1 MGNRKRL
8 TAFLL
13 TAVMI
18 LTMPQMQI
26 AAAEVESPADV
37 GLCIHHTQHTEDCG
51 YTEGEKGTPC
61 GHVHTEDCY
70 APIKQCVHEHGESCY
85 PVAKDSASENVA
97 ENVAEGEPHTCTHE
111 CSEESGCITEKL
123 DCPHEHNA
131 DCGYS
136 PATEGTPCTYECEA
150 CSGQEQIN
158 ALPNVED
165 SPRENAEEIAAL
177 QAVAAD
183 PANKP
188 TEGEGTEQSPYQI
201 TNAEELKWFRDTV
214 NSGTT
219 DIHARLLH
227 DIDLKN
233 VSWEP
238 IGTQKKPYNGTFDG
252 NAYTIKNFR
261 LGDHTKPDQ
270 ISEKG
275 LFGWIGS
282 GGTIQDVVVKV
293 ESIGS
298 ATNPN
303 NFNITKCGLIAAYNA
318 GTIRRCSVMVNYTLY
333 VAGEIGIIAYRNN
346 GIIEN
351 CLSAVGTGTGNPKF
365 PGRIPDEASA
375 AGIAYEN
382 SGTIKNCLFDGKLR
396 TDGFIGNSYVPK
408 DYAIAKGGTI
418 KNCYYYHSEPRFGG
432 ATYNGELYKDGDKF
446 TVISKTQKVMGTGE
460 VTWLLNENGKNDIW
474 RQKAIGSADI
484 SLNKSYGR
492 VKQNTDG
499 TYSIV
504 TPHIHRLDN
513 GTQTEFKEVH
523 SLDEITG
530 DTSDTKYYC
539 LSKDVT
545 LSAAWE
551 APNRDIML
559 CLNGKSI
566 TAPNDVSAIT
576 VGTDSTFTLMD
587 CGKGKISG
595 GSYGIE
601 VTGGTFNLHS
611 GEISGNTTGV
621 LLNSGRCTLNGGSI
635 TKNTTGVD
643 YLDGTLTLSGGAKVI
658 ENQGGEE
665 NKTKNI
671 LLHTGKTLSFGKLD
685 ADARFGISVEN
696 LDSSEASIPVTD
708 ATGGKYFNNLF
719 PDDVLTNELY
729 RENGVVWL
737 RTQGH
742 TAHCVCGGTHNT
754 AIVNHTEEN
763 KLNFQPWN
771 PYATNPAKPQMPT
784 SMPEGVDGYYL
795 TRDVTLN
802 STWSPSNVVLCLNGH
817 KMTFSGN
824 GFVEISGNGKLT
836 LTDCGTTGK
845 LCREGS
851 EVYKKGGISLST
863 GSTFDMYGGTITG
876 FQHGVSTDQV
886 GGTIHLYGGTITGNE
901 TVHGAGVFC
910 WGSSS
915 NPSTFIMYGGKITNN
930 HATYS
935 GSDTK
940 VKPSGGGV
948 FLREYSKFEMYGGEI
963 TGNTA
968 TYGGGVYCGA
978 IISPNTAEM
987 ILHGG
992 KITDNTAT
1000 YGGGVYFKDKAF
1012 QVTGKGKVTITDNT
1026 GNGGKNVVLFDGKI
1040 IQVTGKLHEDTR
1052 IGVRSFHNPTDGNPI
1067 TIAKATDGGWIQK
1080 GNFTSDIPDYGI
1092 ALLDDGKTVQL
1103 QTHQHSWEYIVSQ
1116 DGTTITEHCT
1126 AENCGLPEDNGGS
1139 VTIKAPADNLIY
1151 DGQGKAAVLENTLI
1165 SGVSV
1170 SEIAYTKDGTA
1181 ITGTPTDAGTYTAA
1195 VTVGGET
1202 AKVQYTIAQSGT
1214 EFSGGVTVTRWNKVY
1229 NYGDTIYVT
1238 VTPQAT
1244 GNAPIRKVRAL
1255 STPQAGQMAI
1265 YEGDRQLT
1273 EAQTVTSG
1281 KELIFT
1287 IDTAKAN
1294 LERGKH
1300 TLTAKFVES
1309 QNMATQTGT
1318 VDVTITWAW
1327 ITNAN
1332 VVVEGKSF
1340 TYTGSPVTPAVSVT
1354 LKNGTQLMKDRD
1366 YTLAYT
1372 NHTNAG
1378 TATVTVTGIGNY
1390 IGTAKKT
1397 FVISK
1402 AKAPEISWPT
1412 ASAITCGEK
1421 VSDSLLSGGSTQ
1433 YGTFTWSD
1441 DVKDTIPTVGT
1452 SSYKVVFTPSADTKN
1467 NYETITTTE
1476 KGISLTVNAKS
1487 LTGANV
1493 TVSGSYTYTG
1503 QAQIP
1508 AADAVTVQLDG
1519 KTIPNDRYTISASD
1533 NTNAGQATVTVTGK
1547 DDYIG
1552 TASGTFTIGK
1562 ATPNPTTPTELNA
1575 VYGSTL
1581 KDVPLPKGWAWDTPD
1596 SSVGNV
1602 GEKTF
1607 AATYTEDNSGNYNTV
1622 QKNLTVKVAKKTV
1635 TVTALDKNAYI
1646 GSDVLDLSN
1655 PEADKDYKVEG
1666 LVGTDRLNGDVTL
1679 TYAQTPDMNKAGK
1692 IAINITGT
1700 LSNDNYDIIYAN
1712 GTLTVSNRH
1721 SGGGG
1726 GGGGSSKPAEKPTE
1740 KPAEKPAISP
1750 TVEDKNDTVKIAETT
1765 AEANTAAANAAKADD
1780 KVTLVTE
1787 GTNVSGKDFANPAVL
1802 KIPADTK
1809 DVKNVKNLTLAKL
1822 NEETGKL
1829 EIVGGSYDA
1838 KANAVV
1844 GYVAE
1849 EGSYFVVE
1857 KEGLTTISMQIGNK
1871 HVALNNENKILDAAP
1886 LISQNRTMVPL
1897 RFIAE
1902 AFGADVS
1909 WAQDT
1914 KTVTIVIDGKVLTM
1928 RINQELEDFGAAPII
1943 SNGRTMVP
1951 IRYISEEL
1959 GANVIWVPSTKTV
1972 AIAR

>member
-85 PVAKDSASENVA
+85 PVAEDSATENT
-97 ENVAEGEPHTCTHE
+97 AEGEPHTCTHE
-111 CSEESGCITEKL
+111 CSKESGCITEKL
-123 DCPHEHNA
+123 DCRHEHNA

-136 PATEGTPCTYECEA
+136 PATEGTPCTYECEI

-177 QAVAAD
+177 QAVAAETT
-183 PANKP
+183 NEKP
-188 TEGEGTEQSPYQI
+188 KGEGTKESPYQI
-201 TNAEELKWFRDTV
+201 TNAEELAWFRDTV

-227 DIDLKN
+227 DIDLNN
-233 VSWEP
+233 VSWVP
-238 IGTQKKPYNGTFDG
+238 IGTKEHPYTGTFDG
-252 NAYTIKNFR
+252 NAYTIRNFR
-261 LGDHTKPDQ
+261 LGNYSDSDP

-275 LFGWIGS
+275 LFGWIGL

-293 ESIGS
+293 DYMGS
-298 ATNPN
+298 TYKPDNVN
-303 NFNITKCGLIAAYNA
+303 VIKCGLIAAYNA
-318 GTIRRCSVMVNYTLY
+318 GTIQRCSAIVYYTFH
-333 VAGEIGIIAYRNN
+333 VKGEFGAIAYRNS
-346 GIIEN
+346 GTIED
-351 CLSAVGTGTGNPKF
+351 CLSAVGKLQSDIL
-365 PGRIPDEASA
+365 IPENASA

-382 SGTIKNCLFDGKLR
+382 SGTIKNCLFDGELR
-396 TDGFIGNSYVPK
+396 TDGVTGTSYVPK
-408 DYAIAKGGTI
+408 DYAIAKNSSGGKIT
-418 KNCYYYHSEPRFGG
+418 NCYYYHSKPRVGD
-432 ATYNGELYKDGDKF
+432 AIYYEGELYQDGDNH
-446 TVISKTQKVMGTGE
+446 TVISKTQKEMGTGE
-460 VTWLLNENGKNDIW
+460 VTWLLNENGKYDIW
-474 RQKAIGSADI
+474 RQRKIGSADI
-484 SLNKSYGR
+484 SLDKSYGR
-492 VKQNTDG
+492 VKKNDDG
-499 TYSIV
+499 SYAIV

-530 DTSDTKYYC
+530 DKSDTKYYC
-539 LSKDVT
+539 LSKDVA
-545 LSAAWE
+545 LSEAWT
-551 APNRDIML
+551 APNRDISL
-559 CLNGKSI
+559 CLNGKNI
-566 TAPNDVSAIT
+566 TVFNSASAIT
-576 VGTDSTFTLMD
+576 VGTGSTFTLMD

-595 GSYGIE
+595 GSSGIA

-611 GEISGNTTGV
+611 GVISDNTTGV
-621 LLNSGRCTLNGGSI
+621 LLNGGRCTLNGGSI
-635 TKNTTGVD
+635 TKNTIGVD
-643 YLDGTLTLSGGAKVI
+643 YLNGKLTLSGGAKVI
-658 ENQGGEE
+658 EN
-665 NKTKNI
+665 KTKNI
-671 LLHTGKTLSFGKLD
+671 LLHTEKTLSFGRLN

-696 LDSSEASIPVTD
+696 SDSPEAPIPVTD

-719 PDDVLTNELY
+719 PDDALANELY
-729 RENGVVWL
+729 QENGVVWL

-742 TAHCVCGGTHNT
+742 KAHCVCGGTHT
-754 AIVNHTEEN
+754 AIGNHTEEN

-771 PYATNPAKPQMPT
+771 PYKENPANPQMPT
-784 SMPEGVDGYYL
+784 SMPADVDGYYL
-795 TRDVTLN
+795 TKDVTLN
-802 STWSPSNVVLCLNGH
+802 SIWKPSDVVLCLNGH

-824 GFVEISGNGKLT
+824 GYVEISENGKLT

-845 LCREGS
+845 LCREGN
-851 EVYKKGGISLST
+851 EVYKKLGINPLA

-876 FQHGVSTDQV
+876 FRSGVSFS
-886 GGTIHLYGGTITGNE
+886 GGGVTFRLYGGTITENQ
-901 TVHGAGVFC
+901 TYCGAGVFC
-910 WGSSS
+910 FGSSS
-915 NPSTFIMYGGKITNN
+915 KFIMYGGKITNN
-930 HATYS
+930 RATDS
-935 GSDTK
+935 GSETNGDQF
-940 VKPSGGGV
+940 GGGV
-948 FLREYSKFEMYGGEI
+948 FLRESTKFEMYGGEI
-963 TGNTA
+963 TGNSA
-968 TYGGGVYCGA
+968 RYGGGVHCVGRKSVY
-978 IISPNTAEM
+978 TAEM

-992 KITDNTAT
+992 KITGNTAP
-1000 YGGGVYFKDKAF
+1000 YGGGVYFGGQAF

-1026 GNGGKNVVLFDGKI
+1026 GNGGKNVVLFDGKT
-1040 IQVTGKLHEDTR
+1040 IQVMEKLHEGTR

-1080 GNFTSDIPDYGI
+1080 GNFISDIPDYGI

-1103 QTHQHSWEYIVSQ
+1103 QTHRHSWQYIVSQ

-1126 AENCGLPEDNGGS
+1126 AENCGLPEGNGGS
-1139 VTIKAPADNLIY
+1139 VIIKAPADNLIY
-1151 DGQGKAAVLENTLI
+1151 DGKGKAAVLENTLI

-1195 VTVGGET
+1195 VTVGGEK

-1214 EFSGGVTVTRWNKVY
+1214 EFSGGVKVSSY
-1229 NYGDTIYVT
+1229 VYGDPIYVT
-1238 VTPQAT
+1238 VTPKAT
-1244 GNAPIRKVRAL
+1244 GKAPIRKVRAL

-1273 EAQTVTSG
+1273 EAKDVTSG
-1281 KELIFT
+1281 KELTFT

-1294 LERGKH
+1294 LENGWH
-1300 TLTAKFVES
+1300 TLIAKFVGS
-1309 QNMATQTGT
+1309 QNMAEQAETKKVFIRQAGIGRA
-1318 VDVTITWAW
+1318 DVA
-1327 ITNAN
+1327 
-1332 VVVEGKSF
+1332 VEGKSF
-1340 TYTGSPVTPAVSVT
+1340 TYIGSPITPAVSVT
-1354 LKNGTQLMKDRD
+1354 LKNGTQLIEGTD
-1366 YTLAYT
+1366 YMLAYT

-1378 TATVTVTGIGNY
+1378 KATVTVTGIGNY
-1390 IGTAKKT
+1390 TGTSTRT

-1402 AKAPEISWPT
+1402 AAAPEISWPT

-1421 VSDSLLSGGSTQ
+1421 VSDSSLNGGSTQ
-1433 YGTFTWSD
+1433 YGTFAWSD
-1441 DVKDTIPTVGT
+1441 DVKDTTPPVGT
-1452 SSYKVVFTPSADTKN
+1452 SSYKVVFTPSADTEK
-1467 NYETITTTE
+1467 NYETISVKE
-1476 KGISLTVNAKS
+1476 KEISLTVNAKS
-1487 LTGANV
+1487 LTGAQV
-1493 TVSGSYTYTG
+1493 AVSGSYTYTG

-1519 KTIPNDRYTISASD
+1519 KIIPNDQYTIAVSD

-1547 DDYIG
+1547 GDYIG
-1552 TASGTFTIGK
+1552 TASGTFIIGK
-1562 ATPNPTTPTELNA
+1562 ATPNPTTPTKLNA

-1581 KDVPLPKGWAWDTPD
+1581 KDVPLPSGWAWDAPD
-1596 SSVGNV
+1596 TSVGNV

-1622 QKNLTVKVAKKTV
+1622 QKDLAVKVAKKAVTV
-1635 TVTALDKNAYI
+1635 TVLDKNAYI
-1646 GSDVLDLSN
+1646 GSDVPDLSN
-1655 PEADKDYKVEG
+1655 PEAGKDYKVEG
-1666 LVGTDRLNGDVTL
+1666 LVGTDSLNGTVTL
-1679 TYAQTPDMNKAGK
+1679 TYAQTPDMSKAGK
-1692 IAINITGT
+1692 TTINITGT
-1700 LSNDNYDIIYAN
+1700 LSNGNYDIIYAN

-1740 KPAEKPAISP
+1740 KPAEKPAVSP
-1750 TVEDKNDTVKIAETT
+1750 TVDGKNDTVKIAETT
-1765 AEANTAAANAAKADD
+1765 AEANAAAANAAKADD

-1787 GTNVSGKDFANPAVL
+1787 GTNVSGKDFTNPAVL

-1809 DVKNVKNLTLAKL
+1809 DVKNVNQLTLARL
-1822 NEETGKL
+1822 NAETGKL

-1928 RINQELEDFGAAPII
+1928 RINQDLEGFGAAPII

-1951 IRYISEEL
+1951 ISYISKEL

>member
-51 YTEGEKGTPC
+51 YTEGEKETPC

-85 PVAKDSASENVA
+85 PVAEDSATENT
-97 ENVAEGEPHTCTHE
+97 AEGEPHTCTHE
-111 CSEESGCITEKL
+111 CSKESGCITEKL
-123 DCPHEHNA
+123 DCRHEHNA

-136 PATEGTPCTYECEA
+136 PATEGTPCTYECEI

-177 QAVAAD
+177 QAVAAETT
-183 PANKP
+183 NEKP
-188 TEGEGTEQSPYQI
+188 KGEGTKESPYQI
-201 TNAEELKWFRDTV
+201 TNAEELAWFRDTV

-227 DIDLKN
+227 DIDLNN
-233 VSWEP
+233 VSWVP
-238 IGTQKKPYNGTFDG
+238 IGTKEHPYTGTFDG
-252 NAYTIKNFR
+252 NAYTIRNFR
-261 LGDHTKPDQ
+261 LGNYSDSDP

-275 LFGWIGS
+275 LFGWIGL

-293 ESIGS
+293 DYMGS
-298 ATNPN
+298 TYKPDNVN
-303 NFNITKCGLIAAYNA
+303 VIKCGLIAAYNA
-318 GTIRRCSVMVNYTLY
+318 GTIQRCSAIVYYTFH
-333 VAGEIGIIAYRNN
+333 VKGEFGAIAYRNS
-346 GIIEN
+346 GTIED
-351 CLSAVGTGTGNPKF
+351 CLSAVGKLQSDIL
-365 PGRIPDEASA
+365 IPENASA

-396 TDGFIGNSYVPK
+396 TDGVTGNSYTAK
-408 DYAIAKGGTI
+408 DYAIAQNSSGGKIT
-418 KNCYYYHSEPRFGG
+418 NCYYYHSKPRVGD
-432 ATYNGELYKDGDKF
+432 ATYTGELYKDGDNS

-492 VKQNTDG
+492 VKKNDDDS
-499 TYSIV
+499 YAIV

-513 GTQTEFKEVH
+513 GTQTEFKEVN
-523 SLDEITG
+523 SLGEITG

-539 LSKDVT
+539 LSKDVA
-545 LSAAWE
+545 LSEAWT
-551 APNRDIML
+551 APNRDISL

-566 TAPNDVSAIT
+566 TAPNDASAIT
-576 VGTDSTFTLMD
+576 VGNGSTFTLMD
-587 CGKGKISG
+587 CKQGKISG
-595 GSYGIE
+595 GFSGIE

-611 GEISGNTTGV
+611 GVISGNNIGV
-621 LLNSGRCTLNGGSI
+621 LLDSGTCTLKGGSI

-643 YLDGTLTLSGGAKVI
+643 YRDGTLTLSGGAKVI
-658 ENQGGEE
+658 ENQ
-665 NKTKNI
+665 TKNI
-671 LLHTGKTLSFGKLD
+671 LLHTGKTLSFGKLN
-685 ADARFGISVEN
+685 ADARFGISVGN
-696 LDSSEASIPVTD
+696 SDSSEAPIPVTD
-708 ATGGKYFNNLF
+708 ENGGKYFNNLF

-771 PYATNPAKPQMPT
+771 PYKENPAKPQMPT
-784 SMPEGVDGYYL
+784 SMPAGVDGYYL
-795 TRDVTLN
+795 TQDVTLN

-817 KMTFSGN
+817 KMTFSGK
-824 GFVEISGNGKLT
+824 GFVEIPGNGKLT

-935 GSDTK
+935 GSDIN

-992 KITDNTAT
+992 KITGNTAT

-1092 ALLDDGKTVQL
+1092 ALSEDGKIVQL

-1126 AENCGLPEDNGGS
+1126 AENCGLPEGNGGS

-1195 VTVGGET
+1195 VTVEGKK

-1214 EFSGGVTVTRWNKVY
+1214 EFSGGVKVSAY
-1229 NYGDTIYVT
+1229 VYGDPIYVT
-1238 VTPQAT
+1238 VTPKAT
-1244 GNAPIRKVRAL
+1244 GKAPVKKARTL
-1255 STPQAGQMAI
+1255 NTPQAGQMAI
-1265 YEGDRQLT
+1265 YEEDRQLT
-1273 EAQTVTSG
+1273 DAQTVTSG
-1281 KELIFT
+1281 KELTFT

-1294 LERGKH
+1294 LGKGRH
-1300 TLTAKFVES
+1300 TLTAKFVGS
-1309 QNMATQTGT
+1309 QNMAAQAETKQVFIRQAGIGRA
-1318 VDVTITWAW
+1318 DVA
-1327 ITNAN
+1327 
-1332 VVVEGKSF
+1332 VEGKSF
-1340 TYTGSPVTPAVSVT
+1340 TYIGSPITPAVSVT
-1354 LKNGTQLMKDRD
+1354 LKNTQLVEGRD
-1366 YTLAYT
+1366 YTLAYEH
-1372 NHTNAG
+1372 HTNVG

-1397 FVISK
+1397 FAISK
-1402 AKAPEISWPT
+1402 AAAPEISWPT

-1421 VSDSLLSGGSTQ
+1421 VSDSRLSGGSTQ

-1441 DVKDTIPTVGT
+1441 DVKNTTPTVGT
-1452 SSYKVVFTPSADTKN
+1452 YSYKVVFTPSEDTEN

-1533 NTNAGQATVTVTGK
+1533 NTNAGQAIVTVTGIG
-1547 DDYIG
+1547 DYTG
-1552 TASGTFTIGK
+1552 TASGTFTIGM
-1562 ATPNPTTPTELNA
+1562 ATPNPETPNELYA

-1622 QKNLTVKVAKKTV
+1622 QKNLTVKVAKKAVTV
-1635 TVTALDKNAYI
+1635 TVLDKNAYI
-1646 GSDVLDLSN
+1646 GSDVPDLSN
-1655 PEADKDYKVEG
+1655 PEAGKDYKVEG
-1666 LVGTDRLNGDVTL
+1666 LVGTDSLNGTVTL
-1679 TYAQTPDMNKAGK
+1679 TYAQTPDMSKAGK
-1692 IAINITGT
+1692 TTINITGT
-1700 LSNDNYDIIYAN
+1700 LSNGNYDIIYAN

-1726 GGGGSSKPAEKPTE
+1726 SSKPAEKPTE
-1740 KPAEKPAISP
+1740 KPAEKPAVSP
-1750 TVEDKNDTVKIAETT
+1750 TVDGKNDTVKIAETT
-1765 AEANTAAANAAKADD
+1765 AEANAAAANAAKADD

-1787 GTNVSGKDFANPAVL
+1787 GTNVSGKDFTNPAVL

-1809 DVKNVKNLTLAKL
+1809 DVKNVNQLTLARL
-1822 NEETGKL
+1822 NAETGKL

-1928 RINQELEDFGAAPII
+1928 RINQDLEGFGAAPII

-1951 IRYISEEL
+1951 ISYISKEL

>member
-51 YTEGEKGTPC
+51 YTEGEKETPC

-303 NFNITKCGLIAAYNA
+303 NFNITKCGLIAAYNK

-333 VAGEIGIIAYRNN
+333 VAGEIGVIAYQNS

-513 GTQTEFKEVH
+513 GTQTEFKEVN
-523 SLDEITG
+523 SLDEITK

-539 LSKDVT
+539 LSKDVA
-545 LSAAWE
+545 LSEAWT
-551 APNRDIML
+551 APNRDISL

-566 TAPNDVSAIT
+566 TAQSGASAIT
-576 VGTDSTFTLMD
+576 VGNGSTFTLMD
-587 CGKGKISG
+587 CKQGKISG
-595 GSYGIE
+595 GSFGIA

-611 GEISGNTTGV
+611 GVISDNTTGV
-621 LLNSGRCTLNGGSI
+621 LLNGGRCTLNGGSI
-635 TKNTTGVD
+635 TQNTIGVD
-643 YLDGTLTLSGGAKVI
+643 YLNGKLTLSGGAKVI
-658 ENQGGEE
+658 E

-671 LLHTGKTLSFGKLD
+671 LLHTGKTLSFGKLND
-685 ADARFGISVEN
+685 AARFGISVGN
-696 LDSSEASIPVTD
+696 SDSSEAPIPVTD
-708 ATGGKYFNNLF
+708 ENGGKYFNNLF

-771 PYATNPAKPQMPT
+771 PYKENPAKPQMPT
-784 SMPEGVDGYYL
+784 SMPAGVDGYYL
-795 TRDVTLN
+795 TQDVTLN

-817 KMTFSGN
+817 KMTFSGK
-824 GFVEISGNGKLT
+824 GFVEIPGNGKLT

-935 GSDTK
+935 GSDIN

-963 TGNTA
+963 TG
-968 TYGGGVYCGA
+968 
-978 IISPNTAEM
+978 
-987 ILHGG
+987 
-992 KITDNTAT
+992 NTAT

-1126 AENCGLPEDNGGS
+1126 AENCGLPEGNGGS

-1165 SGVSV
+1165 SGVDV
-1170 SEIAYTKDGTA
+1170 SDITYTKDGTV

-1195 VTVGGET
+1195 VTVDGKKAT
-1202 AKVQYTIAQSGT
+1202 VQYTIAQSGT
-1214 EFSGGVTVTRWNKVY
+1214 EFSGGVKVSAY
-1229 NYGDTIYVT
+1229 VYGDPIYVT

-1244 GNAPIRKVRAL
+1244 GKAPVKKARTL
-1255 STPQAGQMAI
+1255 NTPQVGQMAI

-1273 EAQTVTSG
+1273 DAQTVTSG
-1281 KELIFT
+1281 KELTFT

-1294 LERGKH
+1294 LEKGRH
-1300 TLTAKFVES
+1300 TLTAKFVGS
-1309 QNMATQTGT
+1309 QNMAAQAET
-1318 VDVTITWAW
+1318 VQVYIRQAAIARADVAV
-1327 ITNAN
+1327 AG
-1332 VVVEGKSF
+1332 ESF
-1340 TYTGSPVTPAVSVT
+1340 TYTGSPITPAVSVT
-1354 LKNGTQLMKDRD
+1354 LKNTQLVEGRD

-1452 SSYKVVFTPSADTKN
+1452 SSYKVVFTPSAYTKN

-1533 NTNAGQATVTVTGK
+1533 NTNAGQAIVTVTGIG
-1547 DDYIG
+1547 DYTG
-1552 TASGTFTIGK
+1552 TASGTFTIGM
-1562 ATPNPTTPTELNA
+1562 ATPNPETPNELYA

-1622 QKNLTVKVAKKTV
+1622 QKNLTVKVAKKAVTV
-1635 TVTALDKNAYI
+1635 TVLDKNAYI
-1646 GSDVLDLSN
+1646 GSDVPDLSN
-1655 PEADKDYKVEG
+1655 PEAGKDYKVEG
-1666 LVGTDRLNGDVTL
+1666 LVGTDSLNGTVTL
-1679 TYAQTPDMNKAGK
+1679 TYAQTPDMSKAGK
-1692 IAINITGT
+1692 TTINITGT
-1700 LSNDNYDIIYAN
+1700 LSNGNYDIIYAN

-1740 KPAEKPAISP
+1740 KPAEKPAVSP
-1750 TVEDKNDTVKIAETT
+1750 TVDGKNDTVKIAETT
-1765 AEANTAAANAAKADD
+1765 AEANAAAANAAKADD

-1787 GTNVSGKDFANPAVL
+1787 GTNVSGKDFTNPAVL

-1809 DVKNVKNLTLAKL
+1809 DVKNVNQLTLARL
-1822 NEETGKL
+1822 NAETGKL

-1928 RINQELEDFGAAPII
+1928 RINQDLEGFGAAPII
-1943 SNGRTMVP
+1943 SSGRTMVP
-1951 IRYISEEL
+1951 ISYISKEL

>member
-1 MGNRKRL
+1 MGNRNRL
-8 TAFLL
+8 TTFLL

-51 YTEGEKGTPC
+51 YTEGEKETPC
-61 GHVHTEDCY
+61 VHAHTEDCY
-70 APIKQCVHEHGESCY
+70 APMKQCVHEHGESCY
-85 PVAKDSASENVA
+85 PVAEDGASENVA
-97 ENVAEGEPHTCTHE
+97 ENTAEREPHTCTHE

-123 DCPHEHNA
+123 DCRHEHNA

-136 PATEGTPCTYECEA
+136 PAAEGTPCTYECEA
-150 CSGQEQIN
+150 CSVQEQIN

-188 TEGEGTEQSPYQI
+188 TEGDGTEQSPYQI
-201 TNAEELKWFRDTV
+201 TNAEELAWFRDTV
-214 NSGTT
+214 NSGTA

-238 IGTQKKPYNGTFDG
+238 IGTQEHPYNGTFDG
-252 NAYTIKNFR
+252 NAYTIKNFW
-261 LGDHTKPDQ
+261 LGDHTKPDL

-275 LFGWIGS
+275 LFGRIGT
-282 GGTIQDVVVKV
+282 GGTIQDLVVKV
-293 ESIGS
+293 ENIGS

-303 NFNITKCGLIAAYNA
+303 NFNITKCGLIAAYNE

-333 VAGEIGIIAYRNN
+333 VAGEIGVIAYQNS
-346 GIIEN
+346 GTIEN

-365 PGRIPDEASA
+365 QGRIPDEASA

-382 SGTIKNCLFDGKLR
+382 SGTIKNCLFSGELR

-408 DYAIAKGGTI
+408 DYAIAQNSSGGKIT
-418 KNCYYYHSEPRFGG
+418 NCYYYHSEPRFGG
-432 ATYNGELYKDGDKF
+432 VTYNGELYKDGDKF

-460 VTWLLNENGKNDIW
+460 VTWLLNEDGQNDIW
-474 RQKAIGSADI
+474 RQSTFP
-484 SLNKSYGR
+484 SLDKSYGR
-492 VKQNTDG
+492 VKKNNDG

-513 GTQTEFKEVH
+513 GTQTEFKEVN
-523 SLDEITG
+523 SLDEITE
-530 DTSDTKYYC
+530 DTSNTKYYC
-539 LSKDVT
+539 LSENVT

-576 VGTDSTFTLMD
+576 IGTDSTFTLMD
-587 CGKGKISG
+587 CKNGKISG
-595 GSYGIE
+595 GSSGVA
-601 VTGGTFNLHS
+601 VTGGMFNLHS
-611 GEISGNTTGV
+611 GVISGNTTGV
-621 LLNSGRCTLNGGSI
+621 LLNSGTCTLKGGSI

-643 YLDGTLTLSGGAKVI
+643 YLDGKLTLSGGAKVI

-671 LLHTGKTLSFGKLD
+671 LLHTGKTLSFGKLN

-696 LDSSEASIPVTD
+696 SDSPEAPIPVTD
-708 ATGGKYFNNLF
+708 ANGGKYFNNLF
-719 PDDVLTNELY
+719 PDDALANELY
-729 RENGVVWL
+729 RENNVVLL
-737 RTQGH
+737 RAQGH
-742 TAHCVCGGTHNT
+742 TAHCVCGGTHT
-754 AIVNHTEEN
+754 AIGNHTEDN

-771 PYATNPAKPQMPT
+771 PYAANPAKPQMPT
-784 SMPEGVDGYYL
+784 SMPDGVGGYYL
-795 TRDVTLN
+795 TQDVKLN
-802 STWSPSNVVLCLNGH
+802 SIWEPSDVVLCLNGH
-817 KMTFSGN
+817 KMTFSGY
-824 GFVEISGNGKLT
+824 GAVKISGNGKLT

-845 LCREGS
+845 LCREGN

-876 FQHGVSTDQV
+876 FQNGVSTDQV

-935 GSDTK
+935 GSDIN

-992 KITDNTAT
+992 KITGNTAT

-1026 GNGGKNVVLFDGKI
+1026 GNGGKNVALFDGKT
-1040 IQVTGKLHEDTR
+1040 IQVMEKLHDDTR
-1052 IGVRSFHNPTDGNPI
+1052 IGVTPFRVPADGNPT
-1067 TIAKATDGGWIQK
+1067 TIAKATDGGWIKK

-1092 ALLDDGKTVQL
+1092 ALSDDGKIVQL
-1103 QTHQHSWEYIVSQ
+1103 QTHRHIWEYIV
-1116 DGTTITEHCT
+1116 DGATITEHCT
-1126 AENCGLPEDNGGS
+1126 AENCGLPEGNGGS

-1151 DGQGKAAVLENTLI
+1151 DGKEKAAVLDNTLI
-1165 SGVSV
+1165 SKVPVSD
-1170 SEIAYTKDGTA
+1170 ITYTKDGTV

-1195 VTVGGET
+1195 VTVGGKT

-1214 EFSGGVTVTRWNKVY
+1214 EFSGGVKASAYV
-1229 NYGDTIYVT
+1229 YGDPIYVT
-1238 VTPQAT
+1238 VTPKAT
-1244 GNAPIRKVRAL
+1244 GKAPVKKVRTFN
-1255 STPQAGQMAI
+1255 TPQAGQMAI

-1273 EAQTVTSG
+1273 EAKDVTSG
-1281 KELIFT
+1281 KELTFT

-1294 LERGKH
+1294 LGNGWH
-1300 TLTAKFVES
+1300 TLTAKFVGS
-1309 QNMATQTGT
+1309 QNMAAQAEK
-1318 VDVTITWAW
+1318 VRVYIRQAAIARAD
-1327 ITNAN
+1327 
-1332 VVVEGKSF
+1332 VVVAGESF
-1340 TYTGSPVTPAVSVT
+1340 IYTGSPITPAVSVT

-1402 AKAPEISWPT
+1402 AAAPEISWPT

-1421 VSDSLLSGGSTQ
+1421 VSDSRLSGGSTQ
-1433 YGTFTWSD
+1433 YGTFAWSD
-1441 DVKDTIPTVGT
+1441 AVKDTIPTVGT
-1452 SSYKVVFTPSADTKN
+1452 YSYKVVFTPSADTEK
-1467 NYETITTTE
+1467 NYETISATE
-1476 KGISLTVNAKS
+1476 QEISLTVNAKS

-1519 KTIPNDRYTISASD
+1519 KTIPNDWYTISASD

-1547 DDYIG
+1547 DNYIG

-1622 QKNLTVKVAKKTV
+1622 QKNLTVKVAKKAV
-1635 TVTALDKNAYI
+1635 TVTALDKSAYI
-1646 GSDVLDLSN
+1646 GSDVPALSN
-1655 PEADKDYKVEG
+1655 PEAGKDYKIEG
-1666 LVGTDRLNGDVTL
+1666 LVGTDTLNGTVTL
-1679 TYAQTPDMNKAGK
+1679 TYAQTPDMSKVGK
-1692 IAINITGT
+1692 TTINITGT

-1726 GGGGSSKPAEKPTE
+1726 GGGSKPTKKPTE
-1740 KPAEKPAISP
+1740 KPAEKPAVSP

-1765 AEANTAAANAAKADD
+1765 AEANAAAANAAKADD

-1809 DVKNVKNLTLAKL
+1809 DVKNVNQLTLARL
-1822 NEETGKL
+1822 NAETGKL

-1928 RINQELEDFGAAPII
+1928 RINQDLEGFGAAPII
-1943 SNGRTMVP
+1943 SSGRTMVP
-1951 IRYISEEL
+1951 ISYISKEL

>member
-1026 GNGGKNVVLFDGKI
+1026 
-1040 IQVTGKLHEDTR
+1040 
-1052 IGVRSFHNPTDGNPI
+1052 
-1067 TIAKATDGGWIQK
+1067 
-1080 GNFTSDIPDYGI
+1080 
-1092 ALLDDGKTVQL
+1092 
-1103 QTHQHSWEYIVSQ
+1103 
-1116 DGTTITEHCT
+1116 
-1126 AENCGLPEDNGGS
+1126 
-1139 VTIKAPADNLIY
+1139 
-1151 DGQGKAAVLENTLI
+1151 
-1165 SGVSV
+1165 
-1170 SEIAYTKDGTA
+1170 
-1181 ITGTPTDAGTYTAA
+1181 
-1195 VTVGGET
+1195 
-1202 AKVQYTIAQSGT
+1202 
-1214 EFSGGVTVTRWNKVY
+1214 
-1229 NYGDTIYVT
+1229 
-1238 VTPQAT
+1238 
-1244 GNAPIRKVRAL
+1244 
-1255 STPQAGQMAI
+1255 
-1265 YEGDRQLT
+1265 
-1273 EAQTVTSG
+1273 
-1281 KELIFT
+1281 
-1287 IDTAKAN
+1287 
-1294 LERGKH
+1294 
-1300 TLTAKFVES
+1300 
-1309 QNMATQTGT
+1309 
-1318 VDVTITWAW
+1318 
-1327 ITNAN
+1327 
-1332 VVVEGKSF
+1332 
-1340 TYTGSPVTPAVSVT
+1340 
-1354 LKNGTQLMKDRD
+1354 
-1366 YTLAYT
+1366 
-1372 NHTNAG
+1372 
-1378 TATVTVTGIGNY
+1378 
-1390 IGTAKKT
+1390 
-1397 FVISK
+1397 
-1402 AKAPEISWPT
+1402 
-1412 ASAITCGEK
+1412 
-1421 VSDSLLSGGSTQ
+1421 
-1433 YGTFTWSD
+1433 
-1441 DVKDTIPTVGT
+1441 
-1452 SSYKVVFTPSADTKN
+1452 
-1467 NYETITTTE
+1467 
-1476 KGISLTVNAKS
+1476 
-1487 LTGANV
+1487 
-1493 TVSGSYTYTG
+1493 
-1503 QAQIP
+1503 
-1508 AADAVTVQLDG
+1508 
-1519 KTIPNDRYTISASD
+1519 
-1533 NTNAGQATVTVTGK
+1533 
-1547 DDYIG
+1547 
-1552 TASGTFTIGK
+1552 
-1562 ATPNPTTPTELNA
+1562 
-1575 VYGSTL
+1575 
-1581 KDVPLPKGWAWDTPD
+1581 
-1596 SSVGNV
+1596 
-1602 GEKTF
+1602 
-1607 AATYTEDNSGNYNTV
+1607 
-1622 QKNLTVKVAKKTV
+1622 
-1635 TVTALDKNAYI
+1635 
-1646 GSDVLDLSN
+1646 
-1655 PEADKDYKVEG
+1655 
-1666 LVGTDRLNGDVTL
+1666 
-1679 TYAQTPDMNKAGK
+1679 
-1692 IAINITGT
+1692 
-1700 LSNDNYDIIYAN
+1700 
-1712 GTLTVSNRH
+1712 
-1721 SGGGG
+1721 
-1726 GGGGSSKPAEKPTE
+1726 
-1740 KPAEKPAISP
+1740 
-1750 TVEDKNDTVKIAETT
+1750 
-1765 AEANTAAANAAKADD
+1765 
-1780 KVTLVTE
+1780 
-1787 GTNVSGKDFANPAVL
+1787 
-1802 KIPADTK
+1802 
-1809 DVKNVKNLTLAKL
+1809 
-1822 NEETGKL
+1822 
-1829 EIVGGSYDA
+1829 
-1838 KANAVV
+1838 
-1844 GYVAE
+1844 
-1849 EGSYFVVE
+1849 
-1857 KEGLTTISMQIGNK
+1857 
-1871 HVALNNENKILDAAP
+1871 
-1886 LISQNRTMVPL
+1886 
-1897 RFIAE
+1897 
-1902 AFGADVS
+1902 
-1909 WAQDT
+1909 
-1914 KTVTIVIDGKVLTM
+1914 
-1928 RINQELEDFGAAPII
+1928 
-1943 SNGRTMVP
+1943 
-1951 IRYISEEL
+1951 
-1959 GANVIWVPSTKTV
+1959 
-1972 AIAR
+1972 

>member
-51 YTEGEKGTPC
+51 YTEGEKETPC
-61 GHVHTEDCY
+61 GHAHTEDCY
-70 APIKQCVHEHGESCY
+70 APMKQCVHEHGESCY
-85 PVAKDSASENVA
+85 PVAEDSASENTA
-97 ENVAEGEPHTCTHE
+97 EREPHTCTHE

-123 DCPHEHNA
+123 DCRHEHNA

-150 CSGQEQIN
+150 CSVQEQIN

-165 SPRENAEEIAAL
+165 SHRENAEEIAAL
-177 QAVAAD
+177 LAVAAETTSK
-183 PANKP
+183 KP
-188 TEGEGTEQSPYQI
+188 KGEGTKQSPYQI
-201 TNAEELKWFRDTV
+201 TNAEELAWFRDTV
-214 NSGTT
+214 NSGQAN
-219 DIHARLLH
+219 IHAKLLR

-233 VSWEP
+233 VIWEP
-238 IGTQKKPYNGTFDG
+238 IGTQKHPYTGTFDG
-252 NAYTIKNFR
+252 NAYTIRNFW
-261 LGDHTKPDQ
+261 LGNHTKQDL

-275 LFGWIGS
+275 LFGRIGS

-333 VAGEIGIIAYRNN
+333 VAGEIGVIAYQNS

-351 CLSAVGTGTGNPKF
+351 CLSAVGTGTGAPKF

-418 KNCYYYHSEPRFGG
+418 TNCYYYHSKPRVSDEI
-432 ATYNGELYKDGDKF
+432 YEGELYKDGDNS
-446 TVISKTQKVMGTGE
+446 TVISKTQEEMGTGE
-460 VTWLLNENGKNDIW
+460 VTWLLNQNGKNDIW
-474 RQKAIGSADI
+474 RQRKIGSADI
-484 SLNKSYGR
+484 SLDKSYGR
-492 VKQNTDG
+492 VKKNNDG

-513 GTQTEFKEVH
+513 GTQTEFKEVN

-539 LSKDVT
+539 LSKDVA

-595 GSYGIE
+595 GSSGIE

-611 GEISGNTTGV
+611 GVISGNTTGV
-621 LLNSGRCTLNGGSI
+621 LLDSGTCTLNGGSI
-635 TKNTTGVD
+635 TQNTIGVD
-643 YLDGTLTLSGGAKVI
+643 YRDGTLTLSGGAKVI

-671 LLHTGKTLSFGKLD
+671 LLHTGKTLSFGKLN

-696 LDSSEASIPVTD
+696 LDSSGAPIPVTD
-708 ATGGKYFNNLF
+708 EIGGKYFNNLF
-719 PDDVLTNELY
+719 PDDALANELY
-729 RENGVVWL
+729 QENGVVWL

-742 TAHCVCGGTHNT
+742 KAHCVCGGTHT
-754 AIVNHTEEN
+754 AIGDHKEEN

-771 PYATNPAKPQMPT
+771 PYAENPAKPQMPT
-784 SMPEGVDGYYL
+784 SMPDGVGGYYL

-802 STWSPSNVVLCLNGH
+802 SSWSPSDVVLCLNGH

-824 GFVEISGNGKLT
+824 GVVGIPEGKSLT
-836 LTDCGTTGK
+836 LTDCKTTGK

-851 EVYKKGGISLST
+851 EVHKKWGIDLLA

-876 FQHGVSTDQV
+876 FQHGVSFS
-886 GGTIHLYGGTITGNE
+886 GGGVTFRLYGGTITENQ
-901 TVHGAGVFC
+901 TAHGAGVFC
-910 WGSSS
+910 WGG
-915 NPSTFIMYGGKITNN
+915 NNNHSTFIMYGGKITNN
-930 HATYS
+930 YATNS
-935 GSDTK
+935 GSVTEE
-940 VKPSGGGV
+940 KPSGGGV
-948 FLREYSKFEMYGGEI
+948 FLREFSKFEMYGGEI

-978 IISPNTAEM
+978 IKSPNTAEV

-992 KITDNTAT
+992 KITGNTAT

-1012 QVTGKGKVTITDNT
+1012 RVTGKDKVTITDNT
-1026 GNGGKNVVLFDGKI
+1026 GNAGKNVVLFDGKT
-1040 IQVTGKLHEDTR
+1040 IQVTGKLHEGTR
-1052 IGVRSFHNPTDGNPI
+1052 IGVRSFHAPEEGNPI
-1067 TIAKATDGGWIQK
+1067 PIAKTENKDWIK
-1080 GNFTSDIPDYGI
+1080 EGNFITDIPDCGI
-1092 ALLDDGKTVQL
+1092 ALSDDGKIVQL
-1103 QTHQHSWEYIVSQ
+1103 QTHRHSWEYIV
-1116 DGTTITEHCT
+1116 DGATITEHCT
-1126 AENCGLPEDNGGS
+1126 AENCGLSEGNGGS
-1139 VTIKAPADNLIY
+1139 VIIKAPADNLIY
-1151 DGQGKAAVLENTLI
+1151 DGQGKAAVLDNTNTLI
-1165 SGVSV
+1165 SGVTV
-1170 SEIAYTKDGTA
+1170 SEITYTKDGTDF
-1181 ITGTPTDAGTYTAA
+1181 TGTPTDAGTYTAA
-1195 VTVGGET
+1195 VTVGGKT

-1214 EFSGGVTVTRWNKVY
+1214 EFSGGVKASAYV
-1229 NYGDTIYVT
+1229 YGDPIYVT
-1238 VTPQAT
+1238 VTPKAT
-1244 GNAPIRKVRAL
+1244 GKAPVKKVRTFN
-1255 STPQAGQMAI
+1255 TPQAGQMAI

-1273 EAQTVTSG
+1273 EAKDVTSG
-1281 KELIFT
+1281 KELTFT

-1294 LERGKH
+1294 LGNGWH
-1300 TLTAKFVES
+1300 TLTAKFVGS
-1309 QNMATQTGT
+1309 QNMAAQAET
-1318 VDVTITWAW
+1318 VKVYIRQAGIARADVAV
-1327 ITNAN
+1327 AG
-1332 VVVEGKSF
+1332 ESF
-1340 TYTGSPVTPAVSVT
+1340 TYTGSPITPAVSVT

-1402 AKAPEISWPT
+1402 AAAPEISWPT

-1421 VSDSLLSGGSTQ
+1421 VSDSRLSGGSTQ
-1433 YGTFTWSD
+1433 YGTFAWSD
-1441 DVKDTIPTVGT
+1441 AVKDTIPTVGN
-1452 SSYKVVFTPSADTKN
+1452 SSYKVVFTPSEDTEK
-1467 NYETITTTE
+1467 NYETISTTE
-1476 KGISLTVNAKS
+1476 QEISLTVNAKS

-1508 AADAVTVQLDG
+1508 VADAVTVQLDG
-1519 KTIPNDRYTISASD
+1519 ETIPNDRYTISASD
-1533 NTNAGQATVTVTGK
+1533 NTNAGQATVTVTGQG
-1547 DDYIG
+1547 DYTG
-1552 TASGTFTIGK
+1552 TASGTFTINK
-1562 ATPNPTTPTELNA
+1562 ATPNPTTPTKLNA

-1602 GEKTF
+1602 GEKPF

-1622 QKNLTVKVAKKTV
+1622 QKDLTVKVAKKTV
-1635 TVTALDKNAYI
+1635 TVTVLDKNAYI
-1646 GSDVLDLSN
+1646 GSNVPDLSN
-1655 PEADKDYKVEG
+1655 PEAGKDYKVEG
-1666 LVGTDRLNGDVTL
+1666 LVGTDTLNGTVTL
-1679 TYAQTPDMNKAGK
+1679 TYAQTPDMSKAGK
-1692 IAINITGT
+1692 TTINITGT

-1712 GTLTVSNRH
+1712 GTLTVSNRP

-1726 GGGGSSKPAEKPTE
+1726 GGGGSKPTKKPTE
-1740 KPAEKPAISP
+1740 KPAEKPAVSP
-1750 TVEDKNDTVKIAETT
+1750 TVDGKNDTVKIAETT
-1765 AEANTAAANAAKADD
+1765 AEANTAAANAAKSDD

-1787 GTNVSGKDFANPAVL
+1787 GTSVSGKDFTEPAVL

-1809 DVKNVKNLTLAKL
+1809 DVKNVNQLTLARL
-1822 NEETGKL
+1822 NAETGKL

-1844 GYVAE
+1844 GYVVK

-1857 KEGLTTISMQIGNK
+1857 KESLTTISMQIGNNG
-1871 HVALNNENKILDAAP
+1871 VVLNNENKILDAAP

-1902 AFGADVS
+1902 AFGANVS
-1909 WAQDT
+1909 WTQDT

-1928 RINQELEDFGAAPII
+1928 RINQELEGFGAAPII

>member
-51 YTEGEKGTPC
+51 YTEGEKETPC
-61 GHVHTEDCY
+61 VHAHTEDCY
-70 APIKQCVHEHGESCY
+70 APMKQCVHEHGESCY
-85 PVAKDSASENVA
+85 PVAEDGAS

-123 DCPHEHNA
+123 DCRHEHNA

-136 PATEGTPCTYECEA
+136 PVAEGTPCTYECEA

-252 NAYTIKNFR
+252 NAYTIENFW
-261 LGDHTKPDQ
+261 LGDYTKSDP

-275 LFGWIGS
+275 LFGRIGS
-282 GGTIQDVVVKV
+282 GGTIQDLVVEVDYM
-293 ESIGS
+293 GS
-298 ATNPN
+298 TMNSN
-303 NFNITKCGLIAAYNA
+303 NFNVTKCGLIAAYNA
-318 GTIRRCSVMVNYTLY
+318 GTIQRCSTRVNYMLY
-333 VAGEIGIIAYRNN
+333 VTGEFGIIAYQNS
-346 GIIEN
+346 GTIEN
-351 CLSAVGTGTGNPKF
+351 CLSAVGAGKSGIL
-365 PGRIPDEASA
+365 IPDEASA

-382 SGTIKNCLFDGKLR
+382 SGTIKNCLFDGELR
-396 TDGFIGNSYVPK
+396 TDGVTGNSYTAK
-408 DYAIAKGGTI
+408 DYAIAQNKPNGTI
-418 KNCYYYHSEPRFGG
+418 TNCYYYHS
-432 ATYNGELYKDGDKF
+432 NSSVSGELYKDGNNS
-446 TVISKTQKVMGTGE
+446 TVISKTQKEMASGE

-474 RQKAIGSADI
+474 RQRRIGSADI

-492 VKQNTDG
+492 VKKNDDG
-499 TYSIV
+499 SYAIV

-523 SLDEITG
+523 SLDDITK
-530 DTSDTKYYC
+530 DTSNTKYYC
-539 LSKDVT
+539 LSDNVD
-545 LSAAWE
+545 LNAAWT
-551 APNRDIML
+551 APNRDISL

-566 TAPNDVSAIT
+566 TAQSDAPAIT
-576 VGTDSTFTLMD
+576 VGTGSTFTLMD
-587 CGKGKISG
+587 CRKGKISG
-595 GSYGIE
+595 GSSGIAVE
-601 VTGGTFNLHS
+601 GGTFNLHS
-611 GEISGNTTGV
+611 GVISGNTIGV
-621 LLNSGRCTLNGGSI
+621 LLNGGTCTLNGGSI

-643 YLDGTLTLSGGAKVI
+643 YRDGKLTLSGGAKVI
-658 ENQGGEE
+658 ENQ
-665 NKTKNI
+665 TKNI
-671 LLHTGKTLSFGKLD
+671 LLHTGKRLSFGRLN

-696 LDSSEASIPVTD
+696 LASPEASIPVTD
-708 ATGGKYFNNLF
+708 TTGGKYFNNLF
-719 PDDVLTNELY
+719 PDDALTNELY
-729 RENGVVWL
+729 QENGVVLL

-742 TAHCVCGGTHNT
+742 KAHCVCGGTHT
-754 AIVNHTEEN
+754 AIGNHTEEN

-771 PYATNPAKPQMPT
+771 PYKENPANPQMPT
-784 SMPEGVDGYYL
+784 SMPADVDGYYL
-795 TRDVTLN
+795 TKDVTLN
-802 STWSPSNVVLCLNGH
+802 SIWKPSDVVLCLNGH

-824 GFVEISGNGKLT
+824 GFVEISENGKLT

-845 LCREGS
+845 LCREGN
-851 EVYKKGGISLST
+851 EVYKKLGINPLA

-876 FQHGVSTDQV
+876 FQSGVSFS
-886 GGTIHLYGGTITGNE
+886 GGGVTFRLYGGTITENQ
-901 TVHGAGVFC
+901 TYCGAGVFC
-910 WGSSS
+910 FGSSS
-915 NPSTFIMYGGKITNN
+915 KFIMYGGKITNN
-930 HATYS
+930 RATAS
-935 GSDTK
+935 GSETNVDQF
-940 VKPSGGGV
+940 GGGV
-948 FLREYSKFEMYGGEI
+948 FLRESTKFEMYGGEI
-963 TGNTA
+963 TGNSA
-968 TYGGGVYCGA
+968 TYGGGVHCVGRKSVY
-978 IISPNTAEM
+978 TAEM

-992 KITDNTAT
+992 KITGNTAP
-1000 YGGGVYFKDKAF
+1000 YGGGVYFGGQAF
-1012 QVTGKGKVTITDNT
+1012 QVTGEGKVTITDNT
-1026 GNGGKNVVLFDGKI
+1026 GNGGKNVFLSYGKT
-1040 IQVTGKLHEDTR
+1040 IQVTGKLHEETR
-1052 IGVRSFHNPTDGNPI
+1052 IGVRSFHNPPT
-1067 TIAKATDGGWIQK
+1067 TIAKATDVGWIQQ
-1080 GNFTSDIPDYGI
+1080 GNFTSDIPEYGI

-1165 SGVSV
+1165 SGVDV
-1170 SEIAYTKDGTA
+1170 SDITYTKDGTA

-1195 VTVGGET
+1195 VTVDGKK

-1214 EFSGGVTVTRWNKVY
+1214 EFSGGVKVSAY
-1229 NYGDTIYVT
+1229 VYGDPIYVT
-1238 VTPQAT
+1238 VTPKAT
-1244 GNAPIRKVRAL
+1244 GKAPVKKARTL
-1255 STPQAGQMAI
+1255 NTPQAGQMAI

-1273 EAQTVTSG
+1273 EAKDVTSG
-1281 KELIFT
+1281 NKLTFT

-1294 LERGKH
+1294 LGKGRH
-1300 TLTAKFVES
+1300 TLTAKFVGS
-1309 QNMATQTGT
+1309 QNMAAQAETKQVYIRQAGIANA
-1318 VDVTITWAW
+1318 DVA
-1327 ITNAN
+1327 
-1332 VVVEGKSF
+1332 VEGKSF
-1340 TYTGSPVTPAVSVT
+1340 TYTGSPITPAVSVT
-1354 LKNGTQLMKDRD
+1354 LKNTQLVEGRD

-1372 NHTNAG
+1372 DHTNAG
-1378 TATVTVTGIGNY
+1378 TATVTVTGQGNY

-1402 AKAPEISWPT
+1402 AAAPEISWPT

-1421 VSDSLLSGGSTQ
+1421 VSDSRLSGGSTQ
-1433 YGTFTWSD
+1433 YGTFAWSD
-1441 DVKDTIPTVGT
+1441 DVKDTTPTVGT
-1452 SSYKVVFTPSADTKN
+1452 YSYKVVFSPSEDTEK
-1467 NYETITTTE
+1467 NYEPISTTE
-1476 KGISLTVNAKS
+1476 QDVSLTVNAKS
-1487 LTGANV
+1487 LTGAQV

-1519 KTIPNDRYTISASD
+1519 KIIPKDQYTIAVSD

-1547 DDYIG
+1547 GDYTG
-1552 TASGTFTIGK
+1552 TASGTFIIGK

-1575 VYGSTL
+1575 VYGKTL

-1596 SSVGNV
+1596 TSVGNV

-1607 AATYTEDNSGNYNTV
+1607 AATYTEDNSGNYNPV
-1622 QKNLTVKVAKKTV
+1622 QKNLTVKVAKKAV

-1646 GSDVLDLSN
+1646 GSDVPALSN
-1655 PEADKDYKVEG
+1655 PEAGKDYKVEG
-1666 LVGTDRLNGDVTL
+1666 LVGTDTLNGTVTL
-1679 TYAQTPDMNKAGK
+1679 TYAQTPDMSKAGK
-1692 IAINITGT
+1692 TTINITGT

-1712 GTLTVSNRH
+1712 GTLTVSNRP
-1721 SGGGG
+1721 SGSGG

-1740 KPAEKPAISP
+1740 KPEEKPAVSP
-1750 TVEDKNDTVKIAETT
+1750 TVDGKNDTVKIAETT

-1787 GTNVSGKDFANPAVL
+1787 GTSVSGKDFTNPAVL

-1822 NEETGKL
+1822 NAETGKL

-1928 RINQELEDFGAAPII
+1928 RINQDLEGFGAAPII
-1943 SNGRTMVP
+1943 SSGRTMVP

>member
-70 APIKQCVHEHGESCY
+70 APMKQCVHEHGESCY
-85 PVAKDSASENVA
+85 PVAEDGASENVA
-97 ENVAEGEPHTCTHE
+97 EREPHTCTHK

-123 DCPHEHNA
+123 DCRHEHNA

-136 PATEGTPCTYECEA
+136 PVAEGTPCTYECEA

-303 NFNITKCGLIAAYNA
+303 NFNITKCGLIAAYNK

-333 VAGEIGIIAYRNN
+333 VAGEIGVIAYQNS

-396 TDGFIGNSYVPK
+396 TDGGTGDSYTAK
-408 DYAIAKGGTI
+408 DYAIAQNSSGGKIT
-418 KNCYYYHSEPRFGG
+418 NCYYYHSKPRVGD
-432 ATYNGELYKDGDKF
+432 ATYTGELYKDGDNS

-513 GTQTEFKEVH
+513 GTQTEFKEVN
-523 SLDEITG
+523 SLDEITK

-539 LSKDVT
+539 LSKDVA
-545 LSAAWE
+545 LSEAWT
-551 APNRDIML
+551 APNRDISL

-566 TAPNDVSAIT
+566 TAPNDASAIT
-576 VGTDSTFTLMD
+576 VGNGSTFTLMD
-587 CGKGKISG
+587 CKQGKISG
-595 GSYGIE
+595 GSSGIE

-611 GEISGNTTGV
+611 GVISGNNIGV
-621 LLNSGRCTLNGGSI
+621 LLDSGTCTLKGGSI

-643 YLDGTLTLSGGAKVI
+643 YRDGTLTLSGGAKVI
-658 ENQGGEE
+658 ENQ
-665 NKTKNI
+665 TKNI
-671 LLHTGKTLSFGKLD
+671 LLHTGKTLSFGKLN
-685 ADARFGISVEN
+685 ADVRFGISVEN
-696 LDSSEASIPVTD
+696 LDSSEASVPVTD
-708 ATGGKYFNNLF
+708 TTGGKYFNNLF
-719 PDDVLTNELY
+719 PDDALANELY
-729 RENGVVWL
+729 QENGVVWL

-742 TAHCVCGGTHNT
+742 KAHCVCGGTHNT
-754 AIVNHTEEN
+754 DIGDHTEED

-784 SMPEGVDGYYL
+784 SMPEDVDGYYL

-817 KMTFSGN
+817 KMTFSGK
-824 GFVEISGNGKLT
+824 GFVEIPGSGKLT

-935 GSDTK
+935 GSDIN

-992 KITDNTAT
+992 KITGNTAT

-1026 GNGGKNVVLFDGKI
+1026 GNGGKNVVLFDGKTI
-1040 IQVTGKLHEDTR
+1040 RVIEKLHEETR
-1052 IGVRSFHNPTDGNPI
+1052 IGVTSFHGPTDGKSIP
-1067 TIAKATDGGWIQK
+1067 IAKTENKDWIK
-1080 GNFTSDIPDYGI
+1080 EGNFTSDISDYGI
-1092 ALLDDGKTVQL
+1092 ALSEDGKTVQL

-1165 SGVSV
+1165 SGVDV
-1170 SEIAYTKDGTA
+1170 SDITYTKDGTA

-1195 VTVGGET
+1195 VTVDGKKAT
-1202 AKVQYTIAQSGT
+1202 VQYTILQSGT
-1214 EFSGGVTVTRWNKVY
+1214 EFSGGVKVSAY
-1229 NYGDTIYVT
+1229 VYGDPIYVT

-1244 GNAPIRKVRAL
+1244 GKAPVKKARTL
-1255 STPQAGQMAI
+1255 NTPQVGQMAI

-1273 EAQTVTSG
+1273 DAQTVTSG
-1281 KELIFT
+1281 KELTFT

-1294 LERGKH
+1294 LEKGRH
-1300 TLTAKFVES
+1300 TLTAKFVGS
-1309 QNMATQTGT
+1309 QNMAAQAETVQVYIRQTAIARA
-1318 VDVTITWAW
+1318 DVAV
-1327 ITNAN
+1327 AG
-1332 VVVEGKSF
+1332 ESF
-1340 TYTGSPVTPAVSVT
+1340 TYTGSPITPAVSVT
-1354 LKNGTQLMKDRD
+1354 LKNTQLVEGRD

-1372 NHTNAG
+1372 DHTNAG

-1402 AKAPEISWPT
+1402 AAAPEISWPT
-1412 ASAITCGEK
+1412 ASTITCGEK
-1421 VSDSLLSGGSTQ
+1421 VSNSLLSGGSTQ
-1433 YGTFTWSD
+1433 YGTFAWSD
-1441 DVKDTIPTVGT
+1441 TVKDTIPTVGT

-1622 QKNLTVKVAKKTV
+1622 QKNLTVKVAKKAVTV
-1635 TVTALDKNAYI
+1635 TVLDKNAYI
-1646 GSDVLDLSN
+1646 GSDVPALSN
-1655 PEADKDYKVEG
+1655 PEAGKDYKVEG
-1666 LVGTDRLNGDVTL
+1666 LVGTDSLNGTVTL
-1679 TYAQTPDMNKAGK
+1679 TYAQTPDMSKAGK
-1692 IAINITGT
+1692 TTINITGT
-1700 LSNDNYDIIYAN
+1700 LSNGNYDIIYAN
-1712 GTLTVSNRH
+1712 GTLTVSNRP

-1726 GGGGSSKPAEKPTE
+1726 GGGGGGSKPAEKPTE
-1740 KPAEKPAISP
+1740 KPAEKPVVSP
-1750 TVEDKNDTVKIAETT
+1750 TVDGKNDTVKIAETT

-1787 GTNVSGKDFANPAVL
+1787 GTNVSGKDFTNPAVL

-1809 DVKNVKNLTLAKL
+1809 DVKNVNQLTLARL
-1822 NEETGKL
+1822 NAETGKL

-1844 GYVAE
+1844 GYVVE

-1857 KEGLTTISMQIGNK
+1857 KESLTTISMQIGNNG
-1871 HVALNNENKILDAAP
+1871 VVLNNENKILDAAP

-1902 AFGADVS
+1902 AFGANVS

-1928 RINQELEDFGAAPII
+1928 RINQDLEGFGAAPII

-1951 IRYISEEL
+1951 ISYISKEL

>member
-70 APIKQCVHEHGESCY
+70 APMKQCVHEHGESCY
-85 PVAKDSASENVA
+85 PVAEDGASENVA
-97 ENVAEGEPHTCTHE
+97 EREPHTCTHK

-123 DCPHEHNA
+123 DCRHEHNA

-136 PATEGTPCTYECEA
+136 PVAEGTPCTYECEA

-303 NFNITKCGLIAAYNA
+303 NFNITKCGLIAAYNK

-333 VAGEIGIIAYRNN
+333 VAGEIGVIAYQNS

-396 TDGFIGNSYVPK
+396 TDGGTGDSYTAK
-408 DYAIAKGGTI
+408 DYAIAQNSSGGKIT
-418 KNCYYYHSEPRFGG
+418 NCYYYHSKPRVGD
-432 ATYNGELYKDGDKF
+432 ATYTGELYKDGDNS

-513 GTQTEFKEVH
+513 GTQTEFKEVN
-523 SLDEITG
+523 SLDEITK

-539 LSKDVT
+539 LSKDVA
-545 LSAAWE
+545 LSEAWT
-551 APNRDIML
+551 APNRDISL

-566 TAPNDVSAIT
+566 TAPNDASAIT
-576 VGTDSTFTLMD
+576 VGNGSTFTLMD
-587 CGKGKISG
+587 CKQGKISG
-595 GSYGIE
+595 GSSGIE

-611 GEISGNTTGV
+611 GVISGNNIGV
-621 LLNSGRCTLNGGSI
+621 LLDSGTCTLKGGSI

-643 YLDGTLTLSGGAKVI
+643 YRDGTLTLSGGAKVI
-658 ENQGGEE
+658 ENQ
-665 NKTKNI
+665 TKNI
-671 LLHTGKTLSFGKLD
+671 LLHTGKTLSFGKLN
-685 ADARFGISVEN
+685 ADVRFGISVEN
-696 LDSSEASIPVTD
+696 LDSSEASVPVTD
-708 ATGGKYFNNLF
+708 TTGGKYFNNLF
-719 PDDVLTNELY
+719 PDDALANELY
-729 RENGVVWL
+729 QENGVVWL

-742 TAHCVCGGTHNT
+742 KAHCVCGGTHNT
-754 AIVNHTEEN
+754 DIGDHTEED

-784 SMPEGVDGYYL
+784 SMPEDVDGYYL

-817 KMTFSGN
+817 KMTFSGK
-824 GFVEISGNGKLT
+824 GFVEIPGSGKLT

-935 GSDTK
+935 GSDIN

-992 KITDNTAT
+992 KITGNTAT

-1026 GNGGKNVVLFDGKI
+1026 GNGGKNVVLFDGKTI
-1040 IQVTGKLHEDTR
+1040 RVIEKLHEETR
-1052 IGVRSFHNPTDGNPI
+1052 IGVTSFHGPTDGKSIP
-1067 TIAKATDGGWIQK
+1067 IAKTENKDWIK
-1080 GNFTSDIPDYGI
+1080 EGNFTSDISDYGI
-1092 ALLDDGKTVQL
+1092 ALSEDGKTVQL

-1165 SGVSV
+1165 SGVDV
-1170 SEIAYTKDGTA
+1170 SDITYTKDGTA

-1195 VTVGGET
+1195 VTVDGKKAT
-1202 AKVQYTIAQSGT
+1202 VQYTILQSGT
-1214 EFSGGVTVTRWNKVY
+1214 EFSGGVKVSAY
-1229 NYGDTIYVT
+1229 VYGDPIYVT

-1244 GNAPIRKVRAL
+1244 GKAPVKKARTL
-1255 STPQAGQMAI
+1255 NTPQVGQMAI

-1273 EAQTVTSG
+1273 DAQTVTSG
-1281 KELIFT
+1281 KELTFT

-1294 LERGKH
+1294 LEKGRH
-1300 TLTAKFVES
+1300 TLTAKFVGS
-1309 QNMATQTGT
+1309 QNMAAQAET
-1318 VDVTITWAW
+1318 VQVYIRQAAIARADVAV
-1327 ITNAN
+1327 AG
-1332 VVVEGKSF
+1332 ESF
-1340 TYTGSPVTPAVSVT
+1340 TYTGSPITPAVSVT
-1354 LKNGTQLMKDRD
+1354 LKNTQLVEGRD

-1372 NHTNAG
+1372 DHTNAG

-1402 AKAPEISWPT
+1402 AAAPEISWPT
-1412 ASAITCGEK
+1412 ASTITCGEK
-1421 VSDSLLSGGSTQ
+1421 VSNSLLSGGSTQ
-1433 YGTFTWSD
+1433 YGTFAWSD
-1441 DVKDTIPTVGT
+1441 TVKDTIPTVGT

-1622 QKNLTVKVAKKTV
+1622 QKNLTVKVAKKAVTV
-1635 TVTALDKNAYI
+1635 TVLDKNAYI
-1646 GSDVLDLSN
+1646 GSDVPALSN
-1655 PEADKDYKVEG
+1655 PEAGKDYKVEG
-1666 LVGTDRLNGDVTL
+1666 LVGTDSLNGTVTL
-1679 TYAQTPDMNKAGK
+1679 TYAQTPDMSKAGK
-1692 IAINITGT
+1692 TTINITGT
-1700 LSNDNYDIIYAN
+1700 LSNGNYDIIYAN
-1712 GTLTVSNRH
+1712 GTLTVSNRP

-1726 GGGGSSKPAEKPTE
+1726 GGGGGGSKPAEKPTE
-1740 KPAEKPAISP
+1740 KPAEKPVVSP
-1750 TVEDKNDTVKIAETT
+1750 TVDGKNDTVKIAETT

-1787 GTNVSGKDFANPAVL
+1787 VTNVSGKDFTNPAVL

-1809 DVKNVKNLTLAKL
+1809 DVKNVNQLTLARL
-1822 NEETGKL
+1822 NAETGKL

-1844 GYVAE
+1844 GYVVE

-1857 KEGLTTISMQIGNK
+1857 KESLTTISMQIGNNG
-1871 HVALNNENKILDAAP
+1871 VVLNNENKILDAAP

-1902 AFGADVS
+1902 AFGANVS

-1928 RINQELEDFGAAPII
+1928 RINQDLEGFGAAPII

-1951 IRYISEEL
+1951 ISYISKEL

>member
-51 YTEGEKGTPC
+51 YTEGEKETPC
-61 GHVHTEDCY
+61 GHAHTEDCY
-70 APIKQCVHEHGESCY
+70 APMKQCVHEHGESCY
-85 PVAKDSASENVA
+85 PVAEDSASENTA
-97 ENVAEGEPHTCTHE
+97 EREPHTCTHE

-123 DCPHEHNA
+123 DCRHEHNA

-150 CSGQEQIN
+150 CSVQAQIN

-165 SPRENAEEIAAL
+165 SPRENAEEIEAL
-177 QAVAAD
+177 LAVAAD
-183 PANKP
+183 SANKP
-188 TEGEGTEQSPYQI
+188 TEGDGTEQSPYQI
-201 TNAEELKWFRDTV
+201 TNAEELAWFRDTV
-214 NSGTT
+214 NSGQAN
-219 DIHARLLH
+219 IHARLLR

-233 VSWEP
+233 VIWEP
-238 IGTQKKPYNGTFDG
+238 IGTKEKPYNGTFDG
-252 NAYTIKNFR
+252 NAYTIRNFW
-261 LGDHTKPDQ
+261 LGNHAKQ
-270 ISEKG
+270 EGISEKG
-275 LFGWIGS
+275 LFGRIGS
-282 GGTIQDVVVKV
+282 DGTIQDLVVKV
-293 ESIGS
+293 ECIGS
-298 ATNPN
+298 AAYPN
-303 NFNITKCGLIAAYNA
+303 NFNVTKCGLIAAYNE

-333 VAGEIGIIAYRNN
+333 VAGEIGVIAYQNS

-365 PGRIPDEASA
+365 QGRIPDEASA

-382 SGTIKNCLFDGKLR
+382 SGTIKNCLFDGELR
-396 TDGFIGNSYVPK
+396 TDGFIGTSYVPK
-408 DYAIAKGGTI
+408 DYAIAQNSSGGKIT
-418 KNCYYYHSEPRFGG
+418 NCYYYHSEPRFGG
-432 ATYNGELYKDGDKF
+432 VTYNGELYKDGDKF

-460 VTWLLNENGKNDIW
+460 VTWLLNEDGQNDIW
-474 RQKAIGSADI
+474 RQSTFP
-484 SLNKSYGR
+484 SLDKSYGR
-492 VKQNTDG
+492 VKKNNDG

-504 TPHIHRLDN
+504 TPHMHRLDN
-513 GTQTEFKEVH
+513 GTQTEFKEVN
-523 SLDEITG
+523 SLDEITE
-530 DTSDTKYYC
+530 DKSDTKYYC
-539 LSKDVT
+539 LSENVT

-551 APNRDIML
+551 APNRNIML

-566 TAPNDVSAIT
+566 TASNGASAIT
-576 VGTDSTFTLMD
+576 VGTGSTFTLMD
-587 CGKGKISG
+587 CGKGEISG
-595 GSYGIE
+595 GSSGVA

-611 GEISGNTTGV
+611 GVISGNTTGV
-621 LLNSGRCTLNGGSI
+621 LLDSGTCTLKGGSI
-635 TKNTTGVD
+635 TQNTTGVD
-643 YLDGTLTLSGGAKVI
+643 YLDGKLTLSGGAKVI
-658 ENQGGEE
+658 EN
-665 NKTKNI
+665 KTKNI
-671 LLHTGKTLSFGKLD
+671 LLHTRKTLSFGKLN

-696 LDSSEASIPVTD
+696 SDSSEASIPVTD
-708 ATGGKYFNNLF
+708 TTGGKYFNNLF
-719 PDDVLTNELY
+719 PDDALANELY
-729 RENGVVWL
+729 REGDVVLL
-737 RTQGH
+737 RAQGH
-742 TAHCVCGGTHNT
+742 TAHCVCGGTHT
-754 AIVNHTEEN
+754 AIGDHTEEN

-771 PYATNPAKPQMPT
+771 PYAKDPANPQMPT
-784 SMPEGVDGYYL
+784 SMPADVDGYYL

-802 STWSPSNVVLCLNGH
+802 SSWSPSDVVLCLNGH
-817 KMTFSGN
+817 KMTFSGD
-824 GFVEISGNGKLT
+824 GAVQIPESKSLT
-836 LTDCGTTGK
+836 LTDCKTTGK

-851 EVYKKGGISLST
+851 EVHKKWGIDLLA

-876 FQHGVSTDQV
+876 FQHGVSFS
-886 GGTIHLYGGTITGNE
+886 GGGVTFRLYGGTITENQ

-910 WGSSS
+910 WGGSS
-915 NPSTFIMYGGKITNN
+915 NHSTFIMYGGKITNN

-935 GSDTK
+935 GSDIN

-948 FLREYSKFEMYGGEI
+948 FLREFSKFEMYGGEL

-992 KITDNTAT
+992 KITGNTAT

-1026 GNGGKNVVLFDGKI
+1026 GNGGKNVALFDGKT
-1040 IQVTGKLHEDTR
+1040 IQVMEKLHDDTR
-1052 IGVRSFHNPTDGNPI
+1052 IGVTPFRVPADGNQT
-1067 TIAKATDGGWIQK
+1067 TIAKATDGGWIKQ

-1092 ALLDDGKTVQL
+1092 ALSDDGKTAQL
-1103 QTHQHSWEYIVSQ
+1103 QTHRHSWEYNVSQ

-1126 AENCGLPEDNGGS
+1126 AENCGLPEGNGGS
-1139 VTIKAPADNLIY
+1139 VIIKAPADNLIY

-1165 SGVSV
+1165 SKVDVSD
-1170 SEIAYTKDGTA
+1170 ITYTKGGTV

-1195 VTVGGET
+1195 VTVDGKT
-1202 AKVQYTIAQSGT
+1202 ATVQYTIAQSGT
-1214 EFSGGVTVTRWNKVY
+1214 EFSGGVKVSAY
-1229 NYGDTIYVT
+1229 VYGDPIYVT
-1238 VTPQAT
+1238 VTPKAT
-1244 GNAPIRKVRAL
+1244 GKAPVKKVRAL
-1255 STPQAGQMAI
+1255 NTPQAGQMAI
-1265 YEGDRQLT
+1265 YEEDRQLT
-1273 EAQTVTSG
+1273 DAQTVTSG
-1281 KELIFT
+1281 KELTFT

-1294 LERGKH
+1294 LEKGWH
-1300 TLTAKFVES
+1300 TLTAKFVGS
-1309 QNMATQTGT
+1309 QNMAAQAETKQVYIRQAGIGRA
-1318 VDVTITWAW
+1318 DVA
-1327 ITNAN
+1327 
-1332 VVVEGKSF
+1332 VEGKSF
-1340 TYTGSPVTPAVSVT
+1340 TYIGSPITPAVSVT
-1354 LKNGTQLMKDRD
+1354 LKNGTQLIEGTD

-1378 TATVTVTGIGNY
+1378 KATVTVTGIGNY
-1390 IGTAKKT
+1390 TGTSTRT

-1402 AKAPEISWPT
+1402 AAAPEISWPT

-1421 VSDSLLSGGSTQ
+1421 VSDSSLNGGSTQ
-1433 YGTFTWSD
+1433 YGTFAWSD
-1441 DVKDTIPTVGT
+1441 DVKDTTPPVGT
-1452 SSYKVVFTPSADTKN
+1452 SSYKVVFTPSADTEK
-1467 NYETITTTE
+1467 NYETISVKE
-1476 KGISLTVNAKS
+1476 KEISLTVNAKS
-1487 LTGANV
+1487 LTGAQV
-1493 TVSGSYTYTG
+1493 AVSGSYTYTG

-1508 AADAVTVQLDG
+1508 VADAVTVQVDG
-1519 KTIPNDRYTISASD
+1519 ETIPNDQYTISASD

-1547 DDYIG
+1547 GDYIG
-1552 TASGTFTIGK
+1552 TASGTFTINK

-1581 KDVPLPKGWAWDTPD
+1581 KDVSLPNGWAWDTPD
-1596 SSVGNV
+1596 TSVGNV

-1607 AATYTEDNSGNYNTV
+1607 AATYTEDNSSNYNTV

-1765 AEANTAAANAAKADD
+1765 AEANAAAANAVKADD

-1787 GTNVSGKDFANPAVL
+1787 GASVSGKDFTNPAVL

-1844 GYVAE
+1844 GYVVE

-1857 KEGLTTISMQIGNK
+1857 KESLTTISMQIGNK

-1902 AFGADVS
+1902 AFGANVS

-1928 RINQELEDFGAAPII
+1928 RINQDLEGFGAAPII

-1951 IRYISEEL
+1951 ISYISKEL

>member
-85 PVAKDSASENVA
+85 PVAEDGASENTA

-111 CSEESGCITEKL
+111 CSKESGCITEKL
-123 DCPHEHNA
+123 DCRHEHNA

-261 LGDHTKPDQ
+261 LGDYTKPDP

-275 LFGWIGS
+275 LFGRIGS
-282 GGTIQDVVVKV
+282 GGTIQDLVVKV
-293 ESIGS
+293 DYMGS
-298 ATNPN
+298 TMNAN
-303 NFNITKCGLIAAYNA
+303 NFNVTKCGLIAAYNG
-318 GTIRRCSVMVNYTLY
+318 GTIQRCSARVNYMLY
-333 VAGEIGIIAYRNN
+333 VTGEFGVIAYHNS
-346 GIIEN
+346 GTIEN
-351 CLSAVGTGTGNPKF
+351 CLSAVGAGTSGIL
-365 PGRIPDEASA
+365 IPDDASA

-382 SGTIKNCLFDGKLR
+382 SGTIKNCLFDGELR
-396 TDGFIGNSYVPK
+396 TDGGTGNSYTAK
-408 DYAIAKGGTI
+408 DYAIAKDGKIT
-418 KNCYYYHSEPRFGG
+418 NCYYYHSKPRVGD
-432 ATYNGELYKDGDKF
+432 ATYTGELYKDGDNS
-446 TVISKTQKVMGTGE
+446 TVIPKTQKVMGTGE

-513 GTQTEFKEVH
+513 GTQTEFKEVN

-530 DTSDTKYYC
+530 DISDTKYYC
-539 LSKDVT
+539 LSENVN
-545 LSAAWE
+545 LSTAWT

-566 TAPNDVSAIT
+566 TAPNGASAIT

-595 GSYGIE
+595 GSSGVA

-621 LLNSGRCTLNGGSI
+621 LLDSGTCTMKGGSI
-635 TKNTTGVD
+635 TKNTIGVD
-643 YLDGTLTLSGGAKVI
+643 YRDGTLTLSGGAKVI

-665 NKTKNI
+665 NQTKNI
-671 LLHTGKTLSFGKLD
+671 LLHTGKTLSFGKLN
-685 ADARFGISVEN
+685 ANARFGISVEN
-696 LDSSEASIPVTD
+696 LVSPEASIPVTD
-708 ATGGKYFNNLF
+708 ATGGEYFNNIF
-719 PDDVLTNELY
+719 PDDALTNELY
-729 RENGVVWL
+729 QEGDVVLL

-742 TAHCVCGGTHNT
+742 KAHCVCGGTHT
-754 AIVNHTEEN
+754 DIGDHKEE
-763 KLNFQPWN
+763 KVLNFQPWN
-771 PYATNPAKPQMPT
+771 PYAENPANPQMPT

-795 TRDVTLN
+795 TQDVTLN
-802 STWSPSNVVLCLNGH
+802 SSWKPSDVVLCLNGH
-817 KMTFSGN
+817 TMTFSGK
-824 GFVEISGNGKLT
+824 GFVEIPGNGKLT

-935 GSDTK
+935 GSDIN

-992 KITDNTAT
+992 KITGNTAT

-1026 GNGGKNVVLFDGKI
+1026 GNGGKNVVLFDGKT
-1040 IQVTGKLHEDTR
+1040 IQVMGELQEDTR
-1052 IGVRSFHNPTDGNPI
+1052 IGVTSFHPPTDGQPI
-1067 TIAKATDGGWIQK
+1067 PIAKTENKDWIK
-1080 GNFTSDIPDYGI
+1080 EGNFTSDIPYYGI
-1092 ALLDDGKTVQL
+1092 ALSEDGKTVQL

-1151 DGQGKAAVLENTLI
+1151 DGQGKAAVLKNTLI
-1165 SGVSV
+1165 SGVTV
-1170 SEIAYTKDGTA
+1170 SDITYTKGGTA

-1195 VTVGGET
+1195 VTVGGKT
-1202 AKVQYTIAQSGT
+1202 AKVQYTILQSGT
-1214 EFSGGVTVTRWNKVY
+1214 EFSGGVKVSAY
-1229 NYGDTIYVT
+1229 AYGDPIRIT
-1238 VTPQAT
+1238 VMPKAT
-1244 GNAPIRKVRAL
+1244 GNAPVRKVRAL
-1255 STPQAGQMAI
+1255 NTPQAGQMAI
-1265 YEGDRQLT
+1265 YEGNRQLT
-1273 EAQTVTSG
+1273 EAKDVTSG
-1281 KELIFT
+1281 KELTFT

-1294 LERGKH
+1294 LGNGWH
-1300 TLTAKFVES
+1300 TLTAKFVGS
-1309 QNMATQTGT
+1309 QNMAEQTGT
-1318 VDVTITWAW
+1318 KRVFIRQAGIARADVAV
-1327 ITNAN
+1327 AG
-1332 VVVEGKSF
+1332 ESF
-1340 TYTGSPVTPAVSVT
+1340 IYTGSPITPAVSVT
-1354 LKNGTQLMKDRD
+1354 LKNTQLVEGRD

-1372 NHTNAG
+1372 DHTNAG

-1402 AKAPEISWPT
+1402 AAAPEISWPT

-1421 VSDSLLSGGSTQ
+1421 VSDSRLSGGSTQ

-1487 LTGANV
+1487 LTDAQV

-1519 KTIPNDRYTISASD
+1519 ETIPNDQYTISARD
-1533 NTNAGQATVTVTGK
+1533 NTNAGQATVTVTGIGS
-1547 DDYIG
+1547 YTG
-1552 TASGTFTIGK
+1552 TASGTFIIGK
-1562 ATPNPTTPTELNA
+1562 ATPTPETPTELNA
-1575 VYGSTL
+1575 VYGSIL
-1581 KDVPLPKGWAWDTPD
+1581 KDVPLPSGWAWDAPD
-1596 SSVGNV
+1596 TSVGNV

-1622 QKNLTVKVAKKTV
+1622 QKDLAVKVAKKTV

-1646 GSDVLDLSN
+1646 GSDVPVLSN
-1655 PEADKDYKVEG
+1655 PEAGKDYKVEG
-1666 LVGTDRLNGDVTL
+1666 LVGTDSLNGTVTL
-1679 TYAQTPDMNKAGK
+1679 TYAQTPNMSKAGK
-1692 IAINITGT
+1692 TTINITGT

-1740 KPAEKPAISP
+1740 KPAEKPAVSP
-1750 TVEDKNDTVKIAETT
+1750 TVDGKNDTVKIAETT
-1765 AEANTAAANAAKADD
+1765 AEANAAAANAAKADD

-1787 GTNVSGKDFANPAVL
+1787 GTSVSGKDFTNPAVL

-1822 NEETGKL
+1822 NAETGKL

-1928 RINQELEDFGAAPII
+1928 RINQDLEGFGAAPII
-1943 SNGRTMVP
+1943 SSGRTMVP
-1951 IRYISEEL
+1951 ISYISKEL

>member
-85 PVAKDSASENVA
+85 PVAEDSATENT
-97 ENVAEGEPHTCTHE
+97 AEGEPHTCTHE
-111 CSEESGCITEKL
+111 CSKESGCITEKL
-123 DCPHEHNA
+123 DCRHEHNA

-136 PATEGTPCTYECEA
+136 PATEGTPCTYECEI

-177 QAVAAD
+177 QAVAAETT
-183 PANKP
+183 NEKP
-188 TEGEGTEQSPYQI
+188 KGEGTKESPYQI
-201 TNAEELKWFRDTV
+201 TNAEELAWFRDTV

-227 DIDLKN
+227 DIDLNN
-233 VSWEP
+233 VSWVP
-238 IGTQKKPYNGTFDG
+238 IGTKEHPYTGTFDG
-252 NAYTIKNFR
+252 NAYTIRNFR
-261 LGDHTKPDQ
+261 LGNYSDSDP

-275 LFGWIGS
+275 LFGWIGL

-293 ESIGS
+293 DYMGS
-298 ATNPN
+298 TYKPDNVN
-303 NFNITKCGLIAAYNA
+303 VIKCGLIAAYNA
-318 GTIRRCSVMVNYTLY
+318 GTIQRCSAIVYYTFH
-333 VAGEIGIIAYRNN
+333 VKGEFGAIAYRNS
-346 GIIEN
+346 GTIED
-351 CLSAVGTGTGNPKF
+351 CLSAVGKLQSDIL
-365 PGRIPDEASA
+365 IPENASA

-382 SGTIKNCLFDGKLR
+382 SGTIKNCLFDGELR
-396 TDGFIGNSYVPK
+396 TDGVTGTSYVPK
-408 DYAIAKGGTI
+408 DYAIAKNSSGGKIT
-418 KNCYYYHSEPRFGG
+418 NCYYYHSKPRVGD
-432 ATYNGELYKDGDKF
+432 AIYYEGELYQDGDNH
-446 TVISKTQKVMGTGE
+446 TVISKTQKEMGTGE
-460 VTWLLNENGKNDIW
+460 VTWLLNENGKYDIW
-474 RQKAIGSADI
+474 RQRKIGSADI
-484 SLNKSYGR
+484 SLDKSYGR
-492 VKQNTDG
+492 VKKNDDG
-499 TYSIV
+499 SYAIV

-530 DTSDTKYYC
+530 DKSDTKYYC
-539 LSKDVT
+539 LSKDVA
-545 LSAAWE
+545 LSEAWT
-551 APNRDIML
+551 APNRDISL
-559 CLNGKSI
+559 CLNGKNI
-566 TAPNDVSAIT
+566 TVFNSASAIT
-576 VGTDSTFTLMD
+576 VGTGSTFTLMD

-595 GSYGIE
+595 GSSGIA

-611 GEISGNTTGV
+611 GVISDNTTGV
-621 LLNSGRCTLNGGSI
+621 LLNGGRCTLNGGSI
-635 TKNTTGVD
+635 TKNTIGVD
-643 YLDGTLTLSGGAKVI
+643 YLNGKLTLSGGAKVI
-658 ENQGGEE
+658 EN
-665 NKTKNI
+665 KTKNI
-671 LLHTGKTLSFGKLD
+671 LLHTEKTLSFGRLN

-696 LDSSEASIPVTD
+696 SDSPEAPIPVTD

-719 PDDVLTNELY
+719 PDDALANELY
-729 RENGVVWL
+729 QENGVVWL

-742 TAHCVCGGTHNT
+742 KAHCVCGGTHT
-754 AIVNHTEEN
+754 AIGNHTEEN

-771 PYATNPAKPQMPT
+771 PYKENPANPQMPT
-784 SMPEGVDGYYL
+784 SMPADVDGYYL
-795 TRDVTLN
+795 TKDVTLN
-802 STWSPSNVVLCLNGH
+802 SIWKPSDVVLCLNGH

-824 GFVEISGNGKLT
+824 GYVEISENGKLT

-845 LCREGS
+845 LCREGN
-851 EVYKKGGISLST
+851 EVYKKLGINPLA

-876 FQHGVSTDQV
+876 FRSGVSFS
-886 GGTIHLYGGTITGNE
+886 GGGVTFRLYGGTITENQ
-901 TVHGAGVFC
+901 TYCGAGVFC
-910 WGSSS
+910 FGSSS
-915 NPSTFIMYGGKITNN
+915 KFIMYGGKITNN
-930 HATYS
+930 RATDS
-935 GSDTK
+935 GSETNGDQF
-940 VKPSGGGV
+940 GGGV
-948 FLREYSKFEMYGGEI
+948 FLRESTKFEMYGGEI
-963 TGNTA
+963 TGNSA
-968 TYGGGVYCGA
+968 RYGGGVHCVGRKSVY
-978 IISPNTAEM
+978 TAEM

-992 KITDNTAT
+992 KITGNTAP
-1000 YGGGVYFKDKAF
+1000 YGGGVYFGGQAF
-1012 QVTGKGKVTITDNT
+1012 QVTGEGKVTITDNT
-1026 GNGGKNVVLFDGKI
+1026 GNGGKNVFLSYGKT
-1040 IQVTGKLHEDTR
+1040 IQVTGKLHEETR
-1052 IGVRSFHNPTDGNPI
+1052 IGVRSFHNPPT
-1067 TIAKATDGGWIQK
+1067 TIAKATDVGWIQQ
-1080 GNFTSDIPDYGI
+1080 GNFTSDIPEYGI
-1092 ALLDDGKTVQL
+1092 ALSEDGKIVQL
-1103 QTHQHSWEYIVSQ
+1103 QTHRHSWEYIVSQ

-1165 SGVSV
+1165 SGVDV
-1170 SEIAYTKDGTA
+1170 SDITYTKDGTA

-1195 VTVGGET
+1195 VTVGGEKAT
-1202 AKVQYTIAQSGT
+1202 VQYTIAQSGT
-1214 EFSGGVTVTRWNKVY
+1214 EFSGGVKVSAY
-1229 NYGDTIYVT
+1229 VYGDPIFVT
-1238 VTPQAT
+1238 VTPKAT
-1244 GNAPIRKVRAL
+1244 GKAPIRKVRAL
-1255 STPQAGQMAI
+1255 STPQAGEMAI

-1281 KELIFT
+1281 KELTFT

-1294 LERGKH
+1294 LGKGRH
-1300 TLTAKFVES
+1300 TLTAKFVGS
-1309 QNMATQTGT
+1309 QNMAAQAGT

-1327 ITNAN
+1327 ITNAD
-1332 VVVEGKSF
+1332 VAVAGESF
-1340 TYTGSPVTPAVSVT
+1340 TYTGSPITPAVSVT

-1402 AKAPEISWPT
+1402 AAAPEISWPT

-1421 VSDSLLSGGSTQ
+1421 VSDNLLSGGSTQ

-1441 DVKDTIPTVGT
+1441 TVKDTIPTVGT
-1452 SSYKVVFTPSADTKN
+1452 YSYKVVFTPSADTEK
-1467 NYETITTTE
+1467 NYETITTKE
-1476 KGISLTVNAKS
+1476 KEISLTVNAKS
-1487 LTGANV
+1487 LTDAQV

-1508 AADAVTVQLDG
+1508 AAAAVTVQLDG

-1547 DDYIG
+1547 GDYIG
-1552 TASGTFTIGK
+1552 TASGTFTINK

-1575 VYGSTL
+1575 VYGKTL

-1596 SSVGNV
+1596 TSVGNV

-1607 AATYTEDNSGNYNTV
+1607 AATYTEDNSGNYNPV
-1622 QKNLTVKVAKKTV
+1622 QKNLTVKVAKKAV

-1646 GSDVLDLSN
+1646 GSDVPDLSN
-1655 PEADKDYKVEG
+1655 PEAGKDYKVEG
-1666 LVGTDRLNGDVTL
+1666 LVGTDSLNGTVTL
-1679 TYAQTPDMNKAGK
+1679 TYAQTPNMSKAGK
-1692 IAINITGT
+1692 TTINIIGT

-1712 GTLTVSNRH
+1712 GTLTVSNRP

-1740 KPAEKPAISP
+1740 KPAEKPAVSP
-1750 TVEDKNDTVKIAETT
+1750 TVDGKNDTVKIAETT
-1765 AEANTAAANAAKADD
+1765 AEANAAAANAAKADD

-1787 GTNVSGKDFANPAVL
+1787 GTSVSGKDFTNPAVL

-1809 DVKNVKNLTLAKL
+1809 DVKNVNQLTLARL
-1822 NEETGKL
+1822 NAETGKL

-1844 GYVAE
+1844 GYVVE

-1857 KEGLTTISMQIGNK
+1857 KESLTTISMQIGNNG
-1871 HVALNNENKILDAAP
+1871 VVLNNENKILDAAP

-1902 AFGADVS
+1902 AFGANVS

-1928 RINQELEDFGAAPII
+1928 RINQELEGFGAAPII

-1959 GANVIWVPSTKTV
+1959 GANVIWVPSTRTV

>member
-51 YTEGEKGTPC
+51 YTEGEKETPC
-61 GHVHTEDCY
+61 GHAHTEDCY
-70 APIKQCVHEHGESCY
+70 VPIKQCVHEHGESCY
-85 PVAKDSASENVA
+85 PVAEDGAS

-396 TDGFIGNSYVPK
+396 TDGGTGDSYTAK
-408 DYAIAKGGTI
+408 DYAIAQNSSGGKIT
-418 KNCYYYHSEPRFGG
+418 NCYYYHSKPRVGD
-432 ATYNGELYKDGDKF
+432 ATYTGELYKDGDNS

-513 GTQTEFKEVH
+513 GTQTEFKEVN
-523 SLDEITG
+523 SLDEITK

-539 LSKDVT
+539 LSKDVA
-545 LSAAWE
+545 LSEAWT
-551 APNRDIML
+551 APNRDISL

-566 TAPNDVSAIT
+566 TAPNDASAIT
-576 VGTDSTFTLMD
+576 VGNGSTFTLMD
-587 CGKGKISG
+587 CKQGKISG
-595 GSYGIE
+595 GSSGIE

-611 GEISGNTTGV
+611 GVISGNNIGV
-621 LLNSGRCTLNGGSI
+621 LLDSGTCTLKGGSI
-635 TKNTTGVD
+635 TKNATGVD
-643 YLDGTLTLSGGAKVI
+643 YRDGTLTLSGGAKVI
-658 ENQGGEE
+658 ENQ
-665 NKTKNI
+665 TKNI
-671 LLHTGKTLSFGKLD
+671 LLHTGKTLSFGKLN
-685 ADARFGISVEN
+685 ADVRFGISVEN

-708 ATGGKYFNNLF
+708 TTGGKYFNNLF
-719 PDDVLTNELY
+719 PDDALANELY
-729 RENGVVWL
+729 QENGVVWL

-742 TAHCVCGGTHNT
+742 KAHCVCGGTHNT
-754 AIVNHTEEN
+754 AIDNHTEEN

-771 PYATNPAKPQMPT
+771 PYKENPAKPQMPT
-784 SMPEGVDGYYL
+784 SMPAGVDGYYL
-795 TRDVTLN
+795 TQDVTLN

-817 KMTFSGN
+817 KMTFSGK
-824 GFVEISGNGKLT
+824 GFVEIPGNGKLT

-935 GSDTK
+935 GSDIN

-992 KITDNTAT
+992 KITGNTAP

-1026 GNGGKNVVLFDGKI
+1026 GNGGKNVALFDGKT
-1040 IQVTGKLHEDTR
+1040 IQVMGELHEGTR
-1052 IGVRSFHNPTDGNPI
+1052 IGVTPFRVPADGEQI
-1067 TIAKATDGGWIQK
+1067 TIAKTENKDWIKK

-1092 ALLDDGKTVQL
+1092 ALSEDGKIVQL

-1126 AENCGLPEDNGGS
+1126 AENCGLPEGNGGS
-1139 VTIKAPADNLIY
+1139 VIIKAPAGNLIY
-1151 DGQGKAAVLENTLI
+1151 DGQEKVAVLENTLI
-1165 SGVSV
+1165 SGVAV
-1170 SEIAYTKDGTA
+1170 SDIAYTKNGTA

-1195 VTVGGET
+1195 VTVDGKT

-1214 EFSGGVTVTRWNKVY
+1214 EFSGGVKVSFY
-1229 NYGDTIYVT
+1229 AYGDPIYVT
-1238 VTPQAT
+1238 VTPKAT
-1244 GNAPIRKVRAL
+1244 GKAPIRKVRAL

-1273 EAQTVTSG
+1273 EAKDVTSG
-1281 KELIFT
+1281 KELTFT

-1294 LERGKH
+1294 LGSGWH
-1300 TLTAKFVES
+1300 TLIAKFVGS
-1309 QNMATQTGT
+1309 QNMAAQAETKQVFIRQAGIARA
-1318 VDVTITWAW
+1318 DIA
-1327 ITNAN
+1327 
-1332 VVVEGKSF
+1332 VEGKSF
-1340 TYTGSPVTPAVSVT
+1340 TYTGSPITPAVSVT
-1354 LKNGTQLMKDRD
+1354 LKNGTQLIEGTD

-1402 AKAPEISWPT
+1402 AAAPEISWPT

-1433 YGTFTWSD
+1433 YGTFAWSD
-1441 DVKDTIPTVGT
+1441 DVQDTTPTVGT
-1452 SSYKVVFTPSADTKN
+1452 SSYKVVFTPSEATKN

-1476 KGISLTVNAKS
+1476 KDVSLTVNAKS
-1487 LTGANV
+1487 LTGARV

-1508 AADAVTVQLDG
+1508 VADAVTVQLDG
-1519 KTIPNDRYTISASD
+1519 KTIPNDQYTISASD
-1533 NTNAGQATVTVTGK
+1533 NTNAGQAIVTVTGK
-1547 DDYIG
+1547 GNYTG
-1552 TASGTFTIGK
+1552 TASGTFTIDK
-1562 ATPNPTTPTELNA
+1562 ATPTPDLPTGLTAT
-1575 VYGSTL
+1575 YGDTL

-1635 TVTALDKNAYI
+1635 TVTVLDKNAYI
-1646 GSDVLDLSN
+1646 GSDVPDLSN
-1655 PEADKDYKVEG
+1655 PEAGKDYKVEG
-1666 LVGTDRLNGDVTL
+1666 LVGTDTLNGTVTL
-1679 TYAQTPDMNKAGK
+1679 TYAQTPDMSKAGK
-1692 IAINITGT
+1692 TAINITGT

-1726 GGGGSSKPAEKPTE
+1726 GGGGGSKPAEKPTE
-1740 KPAEKPAISP
+1740 KPAEKPAVSP
-1750 TVEDKNDTVKIAETT
+1750 TVDGKNDTVKIAETT

-1787 GTNVSGKDFANPAVL
+1787 GTSVSGKDFTNPAVL

-1809 DVKNVKNLTLAKL
+1809 DVKNVNQLTLARL
-1822 NEETGKL
+1822 NAETGKL

-1844 GYVAE
+1844 GYVVE

-1928 RINQELEDFGAAPII
+1928 RINQDLEGFGAAPII

-1951 IRYISEEL
+1951 ISYISKEL

>member
-85 PVAKDSASENVA
+85 PVAEDSATENT
-97 ENVAEGEPHTCTHE
+97 AEGEPHTCTHE
-111 CSEESGCITEKL
+111 CSKESGCITEKL
-123 DCPHEHNA
+123 DCRHEHNA

-136 PATEGTPCTYECEA
+136 PATEGTPCTYECEI

-177 QAVAAD
+177 QAVAAETT
-183 PANKP
+183 NEKP
-188 TEGEGTEQSPYQI
+188 KGEGTKESPYQI
-201 TNAEELKWFRDTV
+201 TNAEELAWFRDTV

-227 DIDLKN
+227 DIDLNN
-233 VSWEP
+233 VSWVP
-238 IGTQKKPYNGTFDG
+238 IGTKEHPYTGTFDG
-252 NAYTIKNFR
+252 NAYTIRNFR
-261 LGDHTKPDQ
+261 LGNYSDSDP

-275 LFGWIGS
+275 LFGWIGL

-293 ESIGS
+293 DYMGS
-298 ATNPN
+298 TYKPDNVN
-303 NFNITKCGLIAAYNA
+303 VIKCGLIAAYNA
-318 GTIRRCSVMVNYTLY
+318 GTIQRCSAIVYYTFH
-333 VAGEIGIIAYRNN
+333 VKGEFGAIAYRNS
-346 GIIEN
+346 GTIED
-351 CLSAVGTGTGNPKF
+351 CLSAVGKLQSDIL
-365 PGRIPDEASA
+365 IPENASA

-382 SGTIKNCLFDGKLR
+382 SGTIKNCLFDGELR
-396 TDGFIGNSYVPK
+396 TDGVTGTSYVPK
-408 DYAIAKGGTI
+408 DYAIAKNSSGGKIT
-418 KNCYYYHSEPRFGG
+418 NCYYYHSKPRVGD
-432 ATYNGELYKDGDKF
+432 AIYYEGELYQDGDNH
-446 TVISKTQKVMGTGE
+446 TVISKTQKEMGTGE
-460 VTWLLNENGKNDIW
+460 VTWLLNENGKYDIW
-474 RQKAIGSADI
+474 RQRKIGSADI
-484 SLNKSYGR
+484 SLDKSYGR
-492 VKQNTDG
+492 VKKNDDG
-499 TYSIV
+499 SYAIV

-530 DTSDTKYYC
+530 DKSDTKYYC
-539 LSKDVT
+539 LSKDVA
-545 LSAAWE
+545 LSEAWT
-551 APNRDIML
+551 APNRDISL
-559 CLNGKSI
+559 CLNGKNI
-566 TAPNDVSAIT
+566 TVFNSASAIT
-576 VGTDSTFTLMD
+576 VGTGSTFTLMD

-595 GSYGIE
+595 GSSGIA

-611 GEISGNTTGV
+611 GVISDNTTGV
-621 LLNSGRCTLNGGSI
+621 LLNGGRCTLNGGSI
-635 TKNTTGVD
+635 TKNTIGVD
-643 YLDGTLTLSGGAKVI
+643 YLNGTLTLSGGAKVI
-658 ENQGGEE
+658 E

-671 LLHTGKTLSFGKLD
+671 LLHTGKTLSFGRLN

-696 LDSSEASIPVTD
+696 SDSPEAPIPVTD

-719 PDDVLTNELY
+719 PDDALANELY
-729 RENGVVWL
+729 QENGAVWL

-742 TAHCVCGGTHNT
+742 KAHCVCGGTHT
-754 AIVNHTEEN
+754 AIGNHTEEN

-771 PYATNPAKPQMPT
+771 PYKENPANPQMPT
-784 SMPEGVDGYYL
+784 SMPADVDGYYL
-795 TRDVTLN
+795 TKDVTLN
-802 STWSPSNVVLCLNGH
+802 SIWKPSNVVLCLNGH
-817 KMTFSGN
+817 KMTFSGK
-824 GFVEISGNGKLT
+824 GFVEISENGKLT

-845 LCREGS
+845 LCREGN
-851 EVYKKGGISLST
+851 EVYKKLGINPLA

-876 FQHGVSTDQV
+876 FQSGVFFS
-886 GGTIHLYGGTITGNE
+886 GGGVTFRLYGGTITENQ
-901 TVHGAGVFC
+901 TYCGAGVFC
-910 WGSSS
+910 FGRSSK
-915 NPSTFIMYGGKITNN
+915 FIMYGGKITNN
-930 HATYS
+930 HATDS
-935 GSDTK
+935 GSETNGDQF
-940 VKPSGGGV
+940 GGGV
-948 FLREYSKFEMYGGEI
+948 FLRESTKFEMYGGEI
-963 TGNTA
+963 TGNSA
-968 TYGGGVYCGA
+968 RYGGGVHCVGSNGYY
-978 IISPNTAEM
+978 TAEM

-992 KITDNTAT
+992 KITGNTAP
-1000 YGGGVYFKDKAF
+1000 YGGGVYFRGQAF
-1012 QVTGKGKVTITDNT
+1012 QVTGEGKVTITDNT
-1026 GNGGKNVVLFDGKI
+1026 GSGGKNVALFDGKT
-1040 IQVTGKLHEDTR
+1040 IQVMGELHEGTR
-1052 IGVRSFHNPTDGNPI
+1052 IGVTPFRVPADGEQI
-1067 TIAKATDGGWIQK
+1067 TIAKTENKDWIKK

-1092 ALLDDGKTVQL
+1092 ALSEDGKIVQL

-1126 AENCGLPEDNGGS
+1126 AENCGLPEGNGGS
-1139 VTIKAPADNLIY
+1139 VIIKAPAGNLIY
-1151 DGQGKAAVLENTLI
+1151 DGQEKVAVLENTLI
-1165 SGVSV
+1165 SGVAV
-1170 SEIAYTKDGTA
+1170 SDIAYTKNGTA

-1195 VTVGGET
+1195 VTVDGKT

-1214 EFSGGVTVTRWNKVY
+1214 EFSGGVKVSFY
-1229 NYGDTIYVT
+1229 AYGDPIYVT
-1238 VTPQAT
+1238 VTPKAT
-1244 GNAPIRKVRAL
+1244 GKAPIRKVRAL

-1273 EAQTVTSG
+1273 EAKDVTSG
-1281 KELIFT
+1281 KELTFT

-1294 LERGKH
+1294 LGSGWH
-1300 TLTAKFVES
+1300 TLIAKFVGS
-1309 QNMATQTGT
+1309 QNMAAQAETKQVFIRQAGIARA
-1318 VDVTITWAW
+1318 DIA
-1327 ITNAN
+1327 
-1332 VVVEGKSF
+1332 VEGKSF
-1340 TYTGSPVTPAVSVT
+1340 TYTGSPITPAVSVT
-1354 LKNGTQLMKDRD
+1354 LKNGTQLIEGTD

-1402 AKAPEISWPT
+1402 AAAPEISWPT

-1433 YGTFTWSD
+1433 YGTFAWSD
-1441 DVKDTIPTVGT
+1441 DVQDTTPTVGT
-1452 SSYKVVFTPSADTKN
+1452 SSYKVVFTPSEATKN

-1476 KGISLTVNAKS
+1476 KDVSLTVNAKS
-1487 LTGANV
+1487 LTGARV

-1508 AADAVTVQLDG
+1508 VADAVTVQLDG

-1533 NTNAGQATVTVTGK
+1533 NTNAGQAIVTVTGK
-1547 DDYIG
+1547 GNYTG
-1552 TASGTFTIGK
+1552 TASGTFTIDK
-1562 ATPNPTTPTELNA
+1562 ATPTPDLPTGLTAT
-1575 VYGSTL
+1575 YGDTL

-1635 TVTALDKNAYI
+1635 TVTVLDKNAYI
-1646 GSDVLDLSN
+1646 GSDVPDLSN
-1655 PEADKDYKVEG
+1655 PEAGKDYKVEG
-1666 LVGTDRLNGDVTL
+1666 LVGTDTLNGTVTL
-1679 TYAQTPDMNKAGK
+1679 TYAQTPDMSKAGK
-1692 IAINITGT
+1692 TAINITGT

-1726 GGGGSSKPAEKPTE
+1726 GGGGGSKPAEKPTE
-1740 KPAEKPAISP
+1740 KPAEKPAVSP
-1750 TVEDKNDTVKIAETT
+1750 TVDGKNDTVKIAETT

-1787 GTNVSGKDFANPAVL
+1787 GTSVSGKDFTNPAVL

-1809 DVKNVKNLTLAKL
+1809 DVKNVNQLTLARL
-1822 NEETGKL
+1822 NAETGKL

-1844 GYVAE
+1844 GYVVE

-1928 RINQELEDFGAAPII
+1928 RINQDLEGFGAAPII

-1951 IRYISEEL
+1951 ISYISKEL

>member
-51 YTEGEKGTPC
+51 YTEGEKETPC
-61 GHVHTEDCY
+61 GHAHTEDCY
-70 APIKQCVHEHGESCY
+70 VPIKQCVHEHGESCY
-85 PVAKDSASENVA
+85 PVAEDGAS

-123 DCPHEHNA
+123 DCRHEHNA

-261 LGDHTKPDQ
+261 LGDHTKPDP

-275 LFGWIGS
+275 LFGRIGT
-282 GGTIQDVVVKV
+282 GGTIQDLVVKV
-293 ESIGS
+293 DYMGS
-298 ATNPN
+298 AVNPN
-303 NFNITKCGLIAAYNA
+303 NFNITKCGLIAAYNE

-333 VAGEIGIIAYRNN
+333 VAGEIGVIAYQNS

-351 CLSAVGTGTGNPKF
+351 CLSAVGTGTGASKF
-365 PGRIPDEASA
+365 PGRIPEEASA

-396 TDGFIGNSYVPK
+396 TDGVKDNSYVKK
-408 DYAIAKGGTI
+408 DYAIAQNKSNGTI
-418 KNCYYYHSEPRFGG
+418 TNCYYYHSKPRVNDE
-432 ATYNGELYKDGDKF
+432 TYSGELYKDGDKS
-446 TVISKTQKVMGTGE
+446 TVIFKTQKEMGTGE
-460 VTWLLNENGKNDIW
+460 VTWLLNESGKNDIW
-474 RQKAIGSADI
+474 RQREIGSADI

-492 VKQNTDG
+492 VKQNPNG

-513 GTQTEFKEVH
+513 GTQTEFKEVR

-530 DTSDTKYYC
+530 DTSNTKYYC
-539 LSKDVT
+539 LSENVE
-545 LSAAWE
+545 LSAAWA
-551 APNRDIML
+551 APNRDISL
-559 CLNGKSI
+559 CLNGKII
-566 TAPNDVSAIT
+566 TAPKDAPAIT
-576 VGTDSTFTLMD
+576 VGTGSTFTLMD
-587 CGKGKISG
+587 CKETGKISG
-595 GSYGIE
+595 GSSGIA
-601 VTGGTFNLHS
+601 VAGGTFNLHS
-611 GEISGNTTGV
+611 GVISGNNIGV
-621 LLNSGRCTLNGGSI
+621 LLNSGTCTLNGGSI
-635 TKNTTGVD
+635 TQNTTGVD

-658 ENQGGEE
+658 EN
-665 NKTKNI
+665 KTKNI
-671 LLHTGKTLSFGKLD
+671 LLHTGKTLSFGRLN

-696 LDSSEASIPVTD
+696 SDSPEAPIPVTD

-719 PDDVLTNELY
+719 PDDALANELY
-729 RENGVVWL
+729 QENGAVWL

-742 TAHCVCGGTHNT
+742 KAHCVCGGTHT
-754 AIVNHTEEN
+754 AIGNHTEEN

-771 PYATNPAKPQMPT
+771 PYKENPANPQMPT
-784 SMPEGVDGYYL
+784 SMPADVDGYYL
-795 TRDVTLN
+795 TKDVTLN
-802 STWSPSNVVLCLNGH
+802 SIWKPSNVVLCLNGH
-817 KMTFSGN
+817 KMTFSGK
-824 GFVEISGNGKLT
+824 GFVEISENGKLT

-845 LCREGS
+845 LCREGN
-851 EVYKKGGISLST
+851 EVYKKLGINPLA

-876 FQHGVSTDQV
+876 FQSGVFFS
-886 GGTIHLYGGTITGNE
+886 GGGVTFRLYGGTITENQ
-901 TVHGAGVFC
+901 TYCGAGVFC
-910 WGSSS
+910 FGRSSK
-915 NPSTFIMYGGKITNN
+915 FIMYGGKITNN
-930 HATYS
+930 HATDS
-935 GSDTK
+935 GSETNGDQF
-940 VKPSGGGV
+940 GGGV
-948 FLREYSKFEMYGGEI
+948 FLRESTKFEMYGGEI
-963 TGNTA
+963 TGNSA
-968 TYGGGVYCGA
+968 RYGGGVHCVGSNGYY
-978 IISPNTAEM
+978 TAEM

-992 KITDNTAT
+992 KITGNTAP
-1000 YGGGVYFKDKAF
+1000 YGGGVYFRGQAF
-1012 QVTGKGKVTITDNT
+1012 QVTGEGKVTITDNT
-1026 GNGGKNVVLFDGKI
+1026 GSGGKNVALFDGKT
-1040 IQVTGKLHEDTR
+1040 IQVMGELHEGTR
-1052 IGVRSFHNPTDGNPI
+1052 IGVTPFRVPADGEQI
-1067 TIAKATDGGWIQK
+1067 TIAKTENKDWIKK

-1092 ALLDDGKTVQL
+1092 ALSEDGKIVQL

-1126 AENCGLPEDNGGS
+1126 AENCGLPEGNGGS
-1139 VTIKAPADNLIY
+1139 VIIKAPAGNLIY
-1151 DGQGKAAVLENTLI
+1151 DGQEKVAVLENTLI
-1165 SGVSV
+1165 SGVAV
-1170 SEIAYTKDGTA
+1170 SDITYTKDGTA

-1195 VTVGGET
+1195 VTVGGEKAT
-1202 AKVQYTIAQSGT
+1202 VQYTIAQSGT
-1214 EFSGGVTVTRWNKVY
+1214 EFSGGVKVSAY
-1229 NYGDTIYVT
+1229 VYGDPIFVT
-1238 VTPQAT
+1238 VTPKAT
-1244 GNAPIRKVRAL
+1244 GKAPIRKVRAL
-1255 STPQAGQMAI
+1255 STPQAGEMAI

-1281 KELIFT
+1281 KELTFT

-1294 LERGKH
+1294 LGKGRH
-1300 TLTAKFVES
+1300 TLTAKFVGS
-1309 QNMATQTGT
+1309 QNMAAQAET
-1318 VDVTITWAW
+1318 VQVYIRQAAIARADVAV
-1327 ITNAN
+1327 AG
-1332 VVVEGKSF
+1332 ESF
-1340 TYTGSPVTPAVSVT
+1340 TYTGSPITPAVSVT

-1402 AKAPEISWPT
+1402 AAAPEISWPT

-1421 VSDSLLSGGSTQ
+1421 VSDSRLSGGSTQ
-1433 YGTFTWSD
+1433 YGTFAWSD
-1441 DVKDTIPTVGT
+1441 DVQDTTPTVGT
-1452 SSYKVVFTPSADTKN
+1452 SSYKVVFTPSEATKN

-1476 KGISLTVNAKS
+1476 KDVSLTVNAKS
-1487 LTGANV
+1487 LTGARV

-1508 AADAVTVQLDG
+1508 VADAVTVQLDG
-1519 KTIPNDRYTISASD
+1519 KTIPNDQYTISASD
-1533 NTNAGQATVTVTGK
+1533 NTNAGQAIVTVTGK
-1547 DDYIG
+1547 GNYTG
-1552 TASGTFTIGK
+1552 TASGTFTIDK
-1562 ATPNPTTPTELNA
+1562 ATPTPDLPTGLTAT
-1575 VYGSTL
+1575 YGDTL

-1622 QKNLTVKVAKKTV
+1622 QKNLTVKVAKKAV

-1646 GSDVLDLSN
+1646 GSNVPDLSN
-1655 PEADKDYKVEG
+1655 PEAGKDYKVEG
-1666 LVGTDRLNGDVTL
+1666 LVGTESLNGTVTL
-1679 TYAQTPDMNKAGK
+1679 TYAQTPNMSKAGK
-1692 IAINITGT
+1692 TTINITGT

-1726 GGGGSSKPAEKPTE
+1726 GGGGGSKPAEKPTE
-1740 KPAEKPAISP
+1740 KPAEKPAVSP
-1750 TVEDKNDTVKIAETT
+1750 TVDGKNDTVKIAETT
-1765 AEANTAAANAAKADD
+1765 AEANAAAANAAKADD

-1787 GTNVSGKDFANPAVL
+1787 GTSVSGKDFTNPAVL

-1822 NEETGKL
+1822 NAETGKL

-1928 RINQELEDFGAAPII
+1928 RINQDLEGFGAAPII
-1943 SNGRTMVP
+1943 SSGRTMVP
-1951 IRYISEEL
+1951 ISYISKEL

>member
-85 PVAKDSASENVA
+85 PVAEDSATENT
-97 ENVAEGEPHTCTHE
+97 AEGEPHTCTHE
-111 CSEESGCITEKL
+111 CSKESGCITEKL
-123 DCPHEHNA
+123 DCRHEHNA

-136 PATEGTPCTYECEA
+136 PATEGTPCTYECEI

-177 QAVAAD
+177 QAVAAETT
-183 PANKP
+183 NEKP
-188 TEGEGTEQSPYQI
+188 KGEGTKESPYQI
-201 TNAEELKWFRDTV
+201 TNAEELAWFRDTV

-227 DIDLKN
+227 DIDLNN
-233 VSWEP
+233 VSWVP
-238 IGTQKKPYNGTFDG
+238 IGTKEHPYTGTFDG
-252 NAYTIKNFR
+252 NAYTIRNFR
-261 LGDHTKPDQ
+261 LGNYSDSDP

-275 LFGWIGS
+275 LFGWIGL

-293 ESIGS
+293 DYMGS
-298 ATNPN
+298 TYKPDNVN
-303 NFNITKCGLIAAYNA
+303 VIKCGLIAAYNA
-318 GTIRRCSVMVNYTLY
+318 GTIQRCSAIVYYTFH
-333 VAGEIGIIAYRNN
+333 VKGEFGAIAYRNS
-346 GIIEN
+346 GTIED
-351 CLSAVGTGTGNPKF
+351 CLSAVGKLQSDIL
-365 PGRIPDEASA
+365 IPENASA

-382 SGTIKNCLFDGKLR
+382 SGTIKNCLFDGELR
-396 TDGFIGNSYVPK
+396 TDGVTGTSYVPK
-408 DYAIAKGGTI
+408 DYAIAKNSSGGKIT
-418 KNCYYYHSEPRFGG
+418 NCYYYHSKPRVGD
-432 ATYNGELYKDGDKF
+432 AIYYEGELYQDGDNH
-446 TVISKTQKVMGTGE
+446 TVISKTQKEMGTGE
-460 VTWLLNENGKNDIW
+460 VTWLLNENGKYDIW
-474 RQKAIGSADI
+474 RQRKIGSADI
-484 SLNKSYGR
+484 SLDKSYGR

-513 GTQTEFKEVH
+513 GTQTEFKEVN
-523 SLDEITG
+523 SLDEITK

-539 LSKDVT
+539 LSKDVA
-545 LSAAWE
+545 LSEAWT
-551 APNRDIML
+551 APNRDISL

-566 TAPNDVSAIT
+566 TAPNDASAIT
-576 VGTDSTFTLMD
+576 VGNGSTFTLMD
-587 CGKGKISG
+587 CKQGKISG
-595 GSYGIE
+595 GSSGIE

-611 GEISGNTTGV
+611 GVISGNTIGV
-621 LLNSGRCTLNGGSI
+621 LLDSGTCTLKGGSI
-635 TKNTTGVD
+635 TKNATGVD
-643 YLDGTLTLSGGAKVI
+643 YRDGTLTLSGGAKVI
-658 ENQGGEE
+658 ENQ
-665 NKTKNI
+665 TKNI
-671 LLHTGKTLSFGKLD
+671 LLHTGKTLSFGKLN
-685 ADARFGISVEN
+685 ADVRFGISVEN

-708 ATGGKYFNNLF
+708 TTGGKYFNNLF
-719 PDDVLTNELY
+719 PDDALANELY
-729 RENGVVWL
+729 QENGVVWL

-742 TAHCVCGGTHNT
+742 KAHCVCGGTHNT
-754 AIVNHTEEN
+754 AIDNHTEEN

-771 PYATNPAKPQMPT
+771 PYKENPAKPQMPT
-784 SMPEGVDGYYL
+784 SMPAGVDGYYL
-795 TRDVTLN
+795 TQDVTLN
-802 STWSPSNVVLCLNGH
+802 STCSPSNVVLCLNGH
-817 KMTFSGN
+817 KMTFSGK
-824 GFVEISGNGKLT
+824 GFVEIPGNGKLT

-935 GSDTK
+935 GSDIN

-992 KITDNTAT
+992 KITGNTAT

-1026 GNGGKNVVLFDGKI
+1026 GNGGKNVVLFDGKT
-1040 IQVTGKLHEDTR
+1040 IQVIEKLHEETR
-1052 IGVRSFHNPTDGNPI
+1052 IGVTSFHGPTDGKSIP
-1067 TIAKATDGGWIQK
+1067 IAKTENKDWIK
-1080 GNFTSDIPDYGI
+1080 EGNFTSDISDYGI
-1092 ALLDDGKTVQL
+1092 ALSEDGKTVQL

-1165 SGVSV
+1165 SGVDV
-1170 SEIAYTKDGTA
+1170 SDITYTKDGTA

-1195 VTVGGET
+1195 VTVGGEKAT
-1202 AKVQYTIAQSGT
+1202 VQYTIAQSGT
-1214 EFSGGVTVTRWNKVY
+1214 EFSGGVKVSAY
-1229 NYGDTIYVT
+1229 VYGDPIFVT
-1238 VTPQAT
+1238 VTPKAT
-1244 GNAPIRKVRAL
+1244 GKAPIRKVRAL
-1255 STPQAGQMAI
+1255 STPQAGEMAI

-1281 KELIFT
+1281 KELTFT

-1294 LERGKH
+1294 LGKGRH
-1300 TLTAKFVES
+1300 TLTAKFVGS
-1309 QNMATQTGT
+1309 QNMAAQAET
-1318 VDVTITWAW
+1318 VQVYIRQAAIARADVAV
-1327 ITNAN
+1327 AG
-1332 VVVEGKSF
+1332 ESF
-1340 TYTGSPVTPAVSVT
+1340 TYTGSPITPAVSVT

-1402 AKAPEISWPT
+1402 AAAPEISWPT

-1421 VSDSLLSGGSTQ
+1421 VSDNLLSGGSTQ

-1441 DVKDTIPTVGT
+1441 TVKDTIPTVGT
-1452 SSYKVVFTPSADTKN
+1452 YSYKVVFTPSADTEK
-1467 NYETITTTE
+1467 NYETITTKE
-1476 KGISLTVNAKS
+1476 KEISLTVNAKS
-1487 LTGANV
+1487 LTDAQV

-1508 AADAVTVQLDG
+1508 AAAAVTVQLDG

-1547 DDYIG
+1547 GDYIG
-1552 TASGTFTIGK
+1552 TASGTFTINK

-1575 VYGSTL
+1575 VYGKTL

-1596 SSVGNV
+1596 TSVGNV

-1607 AATYTEDNSGNYNTV
+1607 AATYTEDNSGNYNPV
-1622 QKNLTVKVAKKTV
+1622 QKNLTVKVAKKAV

-1646 GSDVLDLSN
+1646 GSDVPDLSN
-1655 PEADKDYKVEG
+1655 PEAGKDYKVEG
-1666 LVGTDRLNGDVTL
+1666 LVGTDSLNGTVTL
-1679 TYAQTPDMNKAGK
+1679 TYAQTPNMSKAGK
-1692 IAINITGT
+1692 TTINIIGT

-1712 GTLTVSNRH
+1712 GTLTVSNRP

-1740 KPAEKPAISP
+1740 KPAEKPAVSP

-1765 AEANTAAANAAKADD
+1765 AEANAAAANAAKADD

-1809 DVKNVKNLTLAKL
+1809 DVKNVNQLTLARL
-1822 NEETGKL
+1822 NAETGKL

-1844 GYVAE
+1844 GYVVE

-1857 KEGLTTISMQIGNK
+1857 KESLTTISMQIGNNG
-1871 HVALNNENKILDAAP
+1871 VVLNNENKILDAAP

-1902 AFGADVS
+1902 AFGANVS

>member
-85 PVAKDSASENVA
+85 PVAEDSATENT
-97 ENVAEGEPHTCTHE
+97 AEGEPHTCTHE
-111 CSEESGCITEKL
+111 CSKESGCITEKL
-123 DCPHEHNA
+123 DCRHEHNA

-136 PATEGTPCTYECEA
+136 PATEGTPCTYECEI

-177 QAVAAD
+177 LAVAVD

-188 TEGEGTEQSPYQI
+188 TEGDGTEQSPYQI

-227 DIDLKN
+227 DIDLNN
-233 VSWEP
+233 VSWVP
-238 IGTQKKPYNGTFDG
+238 IGTKEHPYTGTFDG
-252 NAYTIKNFR
+252 NAYTIRNFR
-261 LGDHTKPDQ
+261 LGNYSDSDP

-275 LFGWIGS
+275 LFGWIGL

-293 ESIGS
+293 DYMGS
-298 ATNPN
+298 TYKPDNVN
-303 NFNITKCGLIAAYNA
+303 VIKCGLIAAYNA
-318 GTIRRCSVMVNYTLY
+318 GTIQRCSAIVYYTFH
-333 VAGEIGIIAYRNN
+333 VKGEFGAIAYRNS
-346 GIIEN
+346 GTIED
-351 CLSAVGTGTGNPKF
+351 CLSAVGKLQSDIL
-365 PGRIPDEASA
+365 IPENASA

-382 SGTIKNCLFDGKLR
+382 SGTIKNCLFDGELR
-396 TDGFIGNSYVPK
+396 TDGVTGTSYVPK
-408 DYAIAKGGTI
+408 DYAIAKNSSGGKIT
-418 KNCYYYHSEPRFGG
+418 NCYYYHSKPRVGD
-432 ATYNGELYKDGDKF
+432 AIYYEGELYQDGDNH
-446 TVISKTQKVMGTGE
+446 TVISKTQKEMGTGE
-460 VTWLLNENGKNDIW
+460 VTWLLNENGKYDIW
-474 RQKAIGSADI
+474 RQRKIGSADI
-484 SLNKSYGR
+484 SLDKSYGR
-492 VKQNTDG
+492 VKKNDDG
-499 TYSIV
+499 SYAIV

-530 DTSDTKYYC
+530 DKSDTKYYC
-539 LSKDVT
+539 LSKDVA
-545 LSAAWE
+545 LSEAWT
-551 APNRDIML
+551 APNRDISL
-559 CLNGKSI
+559 CLNGKNI
-566 TAPNDVSAIT
+566 TVFNSASAIT
-576 VGTDSTFTLMD
+576 VGTGSTFTLMD

-595 GSYGIE
+595 GSSGIA

-611 GEISGNTTGV
+611 GVISDNTTGV
-621 LLNSGRCTLNGGSI
+621 LLNGGRCTLNGGSI
-635 TKNTTGVD
+635 TKNTIGVD
-643 YLDGTLTLSGGAKVI
+643 YLNGKLTLSGGAKVI
-658 ENQGGEE
+658 EN
-665 NKTKNI
+665 KTKNI
-671 LLHTGKTLSFGKLD
+671 LLHTEKTLSFGRLN

-696 LDSSEASIPVTD
+696 SDSPEAPIPVTD

-719 PDDVLTNELY
+719 PDDALANELY
-729 RENGVVWL
+729 QENGVVWL

-742 TAHCVCGGTHNT
+742 KAHCVCGGTHT
-754 AIVNHTEEN
+754 AIGNHTEEN

-771 PYATNPAKPQMPT
+771 PYKENPANPQMPT
-784 SMPEGVDGYYL
+784 SMPADVDGYYL
-795 TRDVTLN
+795 TKDVTLN
-802 STWSPSNVVLCLNGH
+802 SIWKPSDVVLCLNGH

-824 GFVEISGNGKLT
+824 GYVEISENGKLT

-845 LCREGS
+845 LCREGN
-851 EVYKKGGISLST
+851 EVYKKLGINPLA

-876 FQHGVSTDQV
+876 FRSGVSFS
-886 GGTIHLYGGTITGNE
+886 GGGVTFRLYGGTITENQ
-901 TVHGAGVFC
+901 TYCGAGVFC
-910 WGSSS
+910 FGSSS
-915 NPSTFIMYGGKITNN
+915 KFIMYGGKITNN
-930 HATYS
+930 RATDS
-935 GSDTK
+935 GSETNGDQF
-940 VKPSGGGV
+940 GGGV
-948 FLREYSKFEMYGGEI
+948 FLRESTKFEMYGGEI
-963 TGNTA
+963 TGNSA
-968 TYGGGVYCGA
+968 RYGGGVHCVGRKSVY
-978 IISPNTAEM
+978 TAEM

-992 KITDNTAT
+992 KITGNTAP
-1000 YGGGVYFKDKAF
+1000 YGGGVYFGGQAF

-1026 GNGGKNVVLFDGKI
+1026 GNGGKNVVLFDGKT
-1040 IQVTGKLHEDTR
+1040 IQVMEKLHEGTR

-1067 TIAKATDGGWIQK
+1067 TIAKATDGGWIKK

-1092 ALLDDGKTVQL
+1092 ALSEDGKIVQL

-1116 DGTTITEHCT
+1116 DGTTITEHCK
-1126 AENCGLPEDNGGS
+1126 AENCGLPEGNGGS
-1139 VTIKAPADNLIY
+1139 VIIKAPADNLIY

-1165 SGVSV
+1165 SGVDV
-1170 SEIAYTKDGTA
+1170 SEITYTKDGTD

-1195 VTVGGET
+1195 VTVGGEK

-1214 EFSGGVTVTRWNKVY
+1214 EFSGGVKVSSY
-1229 NYGDTIYVT
+1229 VYGDPIYVT
-1238 VTPQAT
+1238 VTPKAT
-1244 GNAPIRKVRAL
+1244 GKAPIRKVRAL

-1273 EAQTVTSG
+1273 EAKDVTSG
-1281 KELIFT
+1281 KELTFT

-1294 LERGKH
+1294 LENGWH
-1300 TLTAKFVES
+1300 TLIAKFVGS
-1309 QNMATQTGT
+1309 QNMAEQAETKKVFIRQAGIGRA
-1318 VDVTITWAW
+1318 DVA
-1327 ITNAN
+1327 
-1332 VVVEGKSF
+1332 VEGKSF
-1340 TYTGSPVTPAVSVT
+1340 TYIGSPITPAVSVT
-1354 LKNGTQLMKDRD
+1354 LKNGTQLIEGTD

-1378 TATVTVTGIGNY
+1378 KATVTVTGIGNY
-1390 IGTAKKT
+1390 TGTSTRT

-1402 AKAPEISWPT
+1402 AAAPEISWPT

-1421 VSDSLLSGGSTQ
+1421 VSDSSLNGGSTQ
-1433 YGTFTWSD
+1433 YGTFAWSD
-1441 DVKDTIPTVGT
+1441 DVKDTTPPVGT
-1452 SSYKVVFTPSADTKN
+1452 SSYKVVFTPSADTEK
-1467 NYETITTTE
+1467 NYETISVKE
-1476 KGISLTVNAKS
+1476 KEISLTVNAKS
-1487 LTGANV
+1487 LTGAQV
-1493 TVSGSYTYTG
+1493 AVSGSYTYTG

-1519 KTIPNDRYTISASD
+1519 KIIPNDQYTIAVSD

-1547 DDYIG
+1547 GDYIG
-1552 TASGTFTIGK
+1552 TASGTFIIGK
-1562 ATPNPTTPTELNA
+1562 ATPNPTTPTKLNA

-1581 KDVPLPKGWAWDTPD
+1581 KDVPLPSGWAWDAPD
-1596 SSVGNV
+1596 TSVGNV

-1622 QKNLTVKVAKKTV
+1622 QKDLAVKVAKKAVTV
-1635 TVTALDKNAYI
+1635 TVLDKNAYI
-1646 GSDVLDLSN
+1646 GSDVPDLSN
-1655 PEADKDYKVEG
+1655 PEAGKDYKVEG
-1666 LVGTDRLNGDVTL
+1666 LVGTDSLNGTVTL
-1679 TYAQTPDMNKAGK
+1679 TYAQTPDMSKAGK
-1692 IAINITGT
+1692 TTINITGT
-1700 LSNDNYDIIYAN
+1700 LSNGNYDIIYAN

-1740 KPAEKPAISP
+1740 KPAEKPAVSP
-1750 TVEDKNDTVKIAETT
+1750 TVDGKNDTVKIAETT
-1765 AEANTAAANAAKADD
+1765 AEANAAAANAAKADD

-1787 GTNVSGKDFANPAVL
+1787 GTNVSGKDFTNPAVL

-1809 DVKNVKNLTLAKL
+1809 DVKNVNQLTLARL
-1822 NEETGKL
+1822 NAETGKL

-1928 RINQELEDFGAAPII
+1928 RINQDLEGFGAAPII

-1951 IRYISEEL
+1951 ISYISKEL

>member
-37 GLCIHHTQHTEDCG
+37 GLCIHHTKHTEDCG

-61 GHVHTEDCY
+61 GHAHTEDCY
-70 APIKQCVHEHGESCY
+70 VPIKQCVHEHGESCY
-85 PVAKDSASENVA
+85 PVAEDGAS

-214 NSGTT
+214 NNGTT

-227 DIDLKN
+227 DIDLNN
-233 VSWEP
+233 VSWVP
-238 IGTQKKPYNGTFDG
+238 IGTKEHPYTGTFDG
-252 NAYTIKNFR
+252 NAYTIRNFR
-261 LGDHTKPDQ
+261 LGNYSDSDP

-275 LFGWIGS
+275 LFGWIGL

-293 ESIGS
+293 DYMGS
-298 ATNPN
+298 TYKPDNVN
-303 NFNITKCGLIAAYNA
+303 VIKCGLIAAYNA
-318 GTIRRCSVMVNYTLY
+318 GTIQRCSAIVYYTFH
-333 VAGEIGIIAYRNN
+333 VKGEFGAIAYRNS
-346 GIIEN
+346 GTIED
-351 CLSAVGTGTGNPKF
+351 CLSAVGKLQSDIL
-365 PGRIPDEASA
+365 IPENASA

-382 SGTIKNCLFDGKLR
+382 SGTIKNCLFDGELR
-396 TDGFIGNSYVPK
+396 TDGVTGTSYVPK
-408 DYAIAKGGTI
+408 DYAIAKNSSGGKIT
-418 KNCYYYHSEPRFGG
+418 NCYYYHSKPRVGD
-432 ATYNGELYKDGDKF
+432 AIYYEGELYQDGDNH
-446 TVISKTQKVMGTGE
+446 TVISKTQKEMGTGE
-460 VTWLLNENGKNDIW
+460 VTWLLNENGKYDIW
-474 RQKAIGSADI
+474 RQRKIGSADI
-484 SLNKSYGR
+484 SLDKSYGR
-492 VKQNTDG
+492 VKKNDDDS
-499 TYSIV
+499 YAIV

-513 GTQTEFKEVH
+513 GTQTEFKEVN
-523 SLDEITG
+523 SLDEITK

-539 LSKDVT
+539 LSKDVA
-545 LSAAWE
+545 LSEAWT
-551 APNRDIML
+551 APNRDISL

-566 TAPNDVSAIT
+566 TAPNDASAIT
-576 VGTDSTFTLMD
+576 VGNGSTFTLMD
-587 CGKGKISG
+587 CKQGKISG
-595 GSYGIE
+595 GFSGIE

-611 GEISGNTTGV
+611 GVISGNNIGV
-621 LLNSGRCTLNGGSI
+621 LLDSGTCTLKGGSI

-643 YLDGTLTLSGGAKVI
+643 YRDGTLTLSGGAKVI
-658 ENQGGEE
+658 ENQ
-665 NKTKNI
+665 TKNI
-671 LLHTGKTLSFGKLD
+671 LLHTGKTLSFGKLN

-696 LDSSEASIPVTD
+696 LDPSEAPIPVTD
-708 ATGGKYFNNLF
+708 ETGGKYFNNLF
-719 PDDVLTNELY
+719 PDDALANELY
-729 RENGVVWL
+729 REGDVVLL

-742 TAHCVCGGTHNT
+742 KAHCVCGGTHN
-754 AIVNHTEEN
+754 AIGNHTEEN

-771 PYATNPAKPQMPT
+771 PYKENPANPQMPT
-784 SMPEGVDGYYL
+784 SMPADVDGYYL
-795 TRDVTLN
+795 TKDVTLN
-802 STWSPSNVVLCLNGH
+802 SIWKPSNVVLCLNGH
-817 KMTFSGN
+817 KMTFSGK
-824 GFVEISGNGKLT
+824 GFVEISENGKLT

-845 LCREGS
+845 LCREGN
-851 EVYKKGGISLST
+851 EVYKKLGINPLA

-876 FQHGVSTDQV
+876 FQSGVSFS
-886 GGTIHLYGGTITGNE
+886 GGGVTFRLYGGTITENQ
-901 TVHGAGVFC
+901 TYCGAGVFC
-910 WGSSS
+910 FGSSS
-915 NPSTFIMYGGKITNN
+915 KFIMYGGKITNN
-930 HATYS
+930 HATAS
-935 GSDTK
+935 GSETNVDQF
-940 VKPSGGGV
+940 GGGV
-948 FLREYSKFEMYGGEI
+948 FLRESTKFEMYGGEI
-963 TGNTA
+963 TGNSA
-968 TYGGGVYCGA
+968 RYGGGVHCVGRKSVY
-978 IISPNTAEM
+978 TAEM

-992 KITDNTAT
+992 KITGNTAP
-1000 YGGGVYFKDKAF
+1000 YGGGVYFGGQAF
-1012 QVTGKGKVTITDNT
+1012 QVTGEGKVTITDNT
-1026 GNGGKNVVLFDGKI
+1026 GSGGKNVFLSYGKT
-1040 IQVTGKLHEDTR
+1040 IQVTGKLHEETR
-1052 IGVRSFHNPTDGNPI
+1052 IGVRSFHNPPT
-1067 TIAKATDGGWIQK
+1067 TIAKATDVGWIQQ

-1165 SGVSV
+1165 SGVDV
-1170 SEIAYTKDGTA
+1170 SDITYTKDGTA

-1195 VTVGGET
+1195 VTVDGKK

-1214 EFSGGVTVTRWNKVY
+1214 EFSGGVKVSFY
-1229 NYGDTIYVT
+1229 AYGDPIYVT
-1238 VTPQAT
+1238 VTPKAT
-1244 GNAPIRKVRAL
+1244 GKAPIRKVRAL

-1273 EAQTVTSG
+1273 EAKDVTSG
-1281 KELIFT
+1281 KELTFT

-1294 LERGKH
+1294 LGSGWH
-1300 TLTAKFVES
+1300 TLIAKFVGS
-1309 QNMATQTGT
+1309 QNMAAQAETKQVFIRQAGIARA
-1318 VDVTITWAW
+1318 DIA
-1327 ITNAN
+1327 
-1332 VVVEGKSF
+1332 VEGKSF
-1340 TYTGSPVTPAVSVT
+1340 TYTGSPITPAVSVT
-1354 LKNGTQLMKDRD
+1354 LKNGTQLIEGTD

-1402 AKAPEISWPT
+1402 AAAPEISWPT

-1433 YGTFTWSD
+1433 YGTFAWSD
-1441 DVKDTIPTVGT
+1441 DVQDTTPTVGT
-1452 SSYKVVFTPSADTKN
+1452 SSYKVVFTPSEATKN

-1476 KGISLTVNAKS
+1476 KDVSLTVNAKS
-1487 LTGANV
+1487 LTGARV

-1508 AADAVTVQLDG
+1508 VADAVTVQLDG

-1533 NTNAGQATVTVTGK
+1533 NTNAGQAIVTVTGK
-1547 DDYIG
+1547 GNYTG
-1552 TASGTFTIGK
+1552 TASGTFTIDK
-1562 ATPNPTTPTELNA
+1562 ATPTPDLPTGLTAT
-1575 VYGSTL
+1575 YGDTL

-1622 QKNLTVKVAKKTV
+1622 QKNLTVKVAKKAV

-1646 GSDVLDLSN
+1646 GSNVPDLSN
-1655 PEADKDYKVEG
+1655 PEAGKDYKVEG
-1666 LVGTDRLNGDVTL
+1666 LVGTESLNGTVTL
-1679 TYAQTPDMNKAGK
+1679 TYAQTPNMSKAGK
-1692 IAINITGT
+1692 TTINITGT

-1726 GGGGSSKPAEKPTE
+1726 GGGGGSKPAEKPTE
-1740 KPAEKPAISP
+1740 KPAEKPAVSP
-1750 TVEDKNDTVKIAETT
+1750 TVDGKNDTVKIAETT
-1765 AEANTAAANAAKADD
+1765 AEANAAAANAAKADD

-1787 GTNVSGKDFANPAVL
+1787 GTSVSGKDFTNPAVL

-1822 NEETGKL
+1822 NAETGKL

-1928 RINQELEDFGAAPII
+1928 RINQDLEGFGAAPII
-1943 SNGRTMVP
+1943 SSGRTMVP
-1951 IRYISEEL
+1951 ISYISKEL

>member
-51 YTEGEKGTPC
+51 YTEGEKETPC
-61 GHVHTEDCY
+61 GHAHTEDCY
-70 APIKQCVHEHGESCY
+70 APMKQCVHEHGESCY
-85 PVAKDSASENVA
+85 PVAEDSASENVA
-97 ENVAEGEPHTCTHE
+97 EREPHTCTHE
-111 CSEESGCITEKL
+111 CSEESGCITEEL
-123 DCPHEHNA
+123 DCRHEHNA

-150 CSGQEQIN
+150 CSVQEQIN

-165 SPRENAEEIAAL
+165 SHKENAEEIEAL
-177 QAVAAD
+177 QAVAAETT
-183 PANKP
+183 NKKSA
-188 TEGEGTEQSPYQI
+188 GEGTKESPYQI
-201 TNAEELKWFRDTV
+201 TNAEELAWFRDTV
-214 NSGTT
+214 NNGTA

-238 IGTQKKPYNGTFDG
+238 IGTQEHPYNGTFDG

-261 LGDHTKPDQ
+261 LGDYTKPDE
-270 ISEKG
+270 ISKKG
-275 LFGWIGS
+275 LFGRIGT
-282 GGTIQDVVVKV
+282 GGTIQDLVVKV
-293 ESIGS
+293 DHMGS
-298 ATNPN
+298 TMNAN
-303 NFNITKCGLIAAYNA
+303 NFNVTKCGLIAAYNA
-318 GTIRRCSVMVNYTLY
+318 GTIQRCSARVNYTLY
-333 VAGEIGIIAYRNN
+333 VTGEFGVIAYQNS
-346 GIIEN
+346 GTIEN
-351 CLSAVGTGTGNPKF
+351 CLSAVGAGTSGI
-365 PGRIPDEASA
+365 RIPDEASA

-382 SGTIKNCLFDGKLR
+382 SGAIKNCLFDDELR
-396 TDGFIGNSYVPK
+396 TDGGTGNSYTAK
-408 DYAIAKGGTI
+408 DYAIAQNSSGGKIT
-418 KNCYYYHSEPRFGG
+418 NCYYYHSKPRFGD
-432 ATYNGELYKDGDKF
+432 APYEGELYKDGNNT
-446 TVISKTQKVMGTGE
+446 TVISKTQKEMGTGE
-460 VTWLLNENGKNDIW
+460 VTWLLNEEGKNDIW

-484 SLNKSYGR
+484 SLDKSYGR
-492 VKQNTDG
+492 VKKDENG
-499 TYSIV
+499 KYSIV

-513 GTQTEFKEVH
+513 GTQTEFKEVN

-551 APNRDIML
+551 APNRDISL
-559 CLNGKSI
+559 CLNGKII
-566 TAPNDVSAIT
+566 TAPKDAPAIT
-576 VGTDSTFTLMD
+576 VGTGSTFTLMD
-587 CGKGKISG
+587 CKETGKISG
-595 GSYGIE
+595 GSSGIA
-601 VTGGTFNLHS
+601 VAGGTFNLHS
-611 GEISGNTTGV
+611 GVISGNTIGV
-621 LLNSGRCTLNGGSI
+621 LLNSGTCTLNGGSI

-658 ENQGGEE
+658 ENKSGEE
-665 NKTKNI
+665 SKTKNI

-685 ADARFGISVEN
+685 ANARFGISVEN
-696 LDSSEASIPVTD
+696 SDSPEAPIPVTD
-708 ATGGKYFNNLF
+708 TTGGEYFNNLF
-719 PDDVLTNELY
+719 PDDALANELY
-729 RENGVVWL
+729 REENVVWL

-742 TAHCVCGGTHNT
+742 TAHCVCGGTHT
-754 AIVNHTEEN
+754 AIGDHAEE
-763 KLNFQPWN
+763 KELNFQPWN
-771 PYATNPAKPQMPT
+771 PYAENPAKPQMPT

-795 TRDVTLN
+795 TQDVKLN
-802 STWSPSNVVLCLNGH
+802 SIWEPSDVVLCLNGH
-817 KMTFSGN
+817 KMTFSGY
-824 GFVEISGNGKLT
+824 GAVKISGNGKLT

-845 LCREGS
+845 LCREGN

-876 FQHGVSTDQV
+876 FQNGVSTDQV

-935 GSDTK
+935 GSDIN

-978 IISPNTAEM
+978 IVAPNTAEM

-992 KITDNTAT
+992 KITGNTAT

-1026 GNGGKNVVLFDGKI
+1026 GNGGKNVVLFDGKT
-1040 IQVTGKLHEDTR
+1040 IQVMEKLHEETR
-1052 IGVRSFHNPTDGNPI
+1052 IGVTSFHGPTDGESIP
-1067 TIAKATDGGWIQK
+1067 IAKTENKDWIK
-1080 GNFTSDIPDYGI
+1080 EGNFTSDISDYGI
-1092 ALLDDGKTVQL
+1092 ALSDDGKTVQL
-1103 QTHQHSWEYIVSQ
+1103 QTHRHSWEYNVSQ

-1126 AENCGLPEDNGGS
+1126 AENCGLPKGNGGS
-1139 VTIKAPADNLIY
+1139 VIIKAPADNLIY

-1165 SGVSV
+1165 SDVSV
-1170 SEIAYTKDGTA
+1170 SDITYTKGSTA

-1195 VTVGGET
+1195 VTVEGKT

-1214 EFSGGVTVTRWNKVY
+1214 EFSGGVKVSAY
-1229 NYGDTIYVT
+1229 VYGDPIYVT
-1238 VTPQAT
+1238 VTPKAT
-1244 GNAPIRKVRAL
+1244 GKAPVKKARTL
-1255 STPQAGQMAI
+1255 NTPQAGQMAI

-1273 EAQTVTSG
+1273 EAKDVTSG
-1281 KELIFT
+1281 NKLTFT

-1294 LERGKH
+1294 LGKGRH
-1300 TLTAKFVES
+1300 TLTAKFVGS
-1309 QNMATQTGT
+1309 QNMAAQAETKQVYIRQAGIANA
-1318 VDVTITWAW
+1318 DVAV
-1327 ITNAN
+1327 AG
-1332 VVVEGKSF
+1332 ESF
-1340 TYTGSPVTPAVSVT
+1340 IYTGSPITPAVSVT
-1354 LKNGTQLMKDRD
+1354 LKNTQLVEGRD

-1372 NHTNAG
+1372 DHTNAG

-1397 FVISK
+1397 FAISK
-1402 AKAPEISWPT
+1402 AAAPEISWPT

-1421 VSDSLLSGGSTQ
+1421 VSDSRLSGGSTQ
-1433 YGTFTWSD
+1433 YGTFAWSD
-1441 DVKDTIPTVGT
+1441 DVKDTTPAVGT
-1452 SSYKVVFTPSADTKN
+1452 SSYKVVFTPSEDTEK
-1467 NYETITTTE
+1467 NYETISATE
-1476 KGISLTVNAKS
+1476 QDVSLTVNAKS
-1487 LTGANV
+1487 LTDAQV

-1508 AADAVTVQLDG
+1508 AADAVTVQVDG
-1519 KTIPNDRYTISASD
+1519 KTIPKDRYTISASD

-1547 DDYIG
+1547 GDYIG

-1562 ATPNPTTPTELNA
+1562 ATPNPTIPTELNA

-1602 GEKTF
+1602 GKKTF

-1622 QKNLTVKVAKKTV
+1622 QKNLTVKVAKKAV
-1635 TVTALDKNAYI
+1635 TVTALDKSAYI
-1646 GSDVLDLSN
+1646 GSDVPALSN
-1655 PEADKDYKVEG
+1655 PEAGKDYKIEG
-1666 LVGTDRLNGDVTL
+1666 LVGTDTLNGTVTL
-1679 TYAQTPDMNKAGK
+1679 TYAQTPDMSKVGK
-1692 IAINITGT
+1692 TTINITGT

-1726 GGGGSSKPAEKPTE
+1726 GGGGSKPAEKPTE
-1740 KPAEKPAISP
+1740 KPAEKPAVSP
-1750 TVEDKNDTVKIAETT
+1750 TVDGKNDTVKIAETT
-1765 AEANTAAANAAKADD
+1765 AEANTAAANAAKSDD

-1787 GTNVSGKDFANPAVL
+1787 GTSVSGKDFTEPAVL

-1809 DVKNVKNLTLAKL
+1809 DVKNVNQLTLARL
-1822 NEETGKL
+1822 NAETGKL

-1844 GYVAE
+1844 GYVVE

-1857 KEGLTTISMQIGNK
+1857 KESLTTISMQIGNNG
-1871 HVALNNENKILDAAP
+1871 VVLNNENKILDAAP

-1902 AFGADVS
+1902 AFGANVS

-1928 RINQELEDFGAAPII
+1928 RINQELEGFGAAPII

>member
-85 PVAKDSASENVA
+85 PVAEDSATENT
-97 ENVAEGEPHTCTHE
+97 AEGEPHTCTHE
-111 CSEESGCITEKL
+111 CSKESGCITEKL
-123 DCPHEHNA
+123 DCRHEHNA

-136 PATEGTPCTYECEA
+136 PATEGTPCTYECEI

-177 QAVAAD
+177 QAVAAETT
-183 PANKP
+183 NEKP
-188 TEGEGTEQSPYQI
+188 KGEGTKESPYQI
-201 TNAEELKWFRDTV
+201 TNAEELAWFRDTV

-227 DIDLKN
+227 DIDLNN
-233 VSWEP
+233 VSWVP
-238 IGTQKKPYNGTFDG
+238 IGTKEHPYTGTFDG
-252 NAYTIKNFR
+252 NAYTIRNFR
-261 LGDHTKPDQ
+261 LGNYSDSDP

-275 LFGWIGS
+275 LFGWIGL

-293 ESIGS
+293 DYMGS
-298 ATNPN
+298 TYKPDNVN
-303 NFNITKCGLIAAYNA
+303 VIKCGLIAAYNA
-318 GTIRRCSVMVNYTLY
+318 GTIQRCSAIVYYTFH
-333 VAGEIGIIAYRNN
+333 VKGEFGAIAYRNS
-346 GIIEN
+346 GTIED
-351 CLSAVGTGTGNPKF
+351 CLSAVGKLQSDIL
-365 PGRIPDEASA
+365 IPENASA

-382 SGTIKNCLFDGKLR
+382 SGTIKNCLFDGELR
-396 TDGFIGNSYVPK
+396 TDGVTGTSYVPK
-408 DYAIAKGGTI
+408 DYAIAKNSSGGKIT
-418 KNCYYYHSEPRFGG
+418 NCYYYHSKPRVGD
-432 ATYNGELYKDGDKF
+432 AIYYEGELYQDGDNH
-446 TVISKTQKVMGTGE
+446 TVISKTQKEMGTGE
-460 VTWLLNENGKNDIW
+460 VTWLLNENGKYDIW
-474 RQKAIGSADI
+474 RQRKIGSADI
-484 SLNKSYGR
+484 SLDKSYGR
-492 VKQNTDG
+492 VKKNDDG
-499 TYSIV
+499 SYAIV

-530 DTSDTKYYC
+530 DKSDTKYYC
-539 LSKDVT
+539 LSKDVA
-545 LSAAWE
+545 LSEAWT
-551 APNRDIML
+551 APNRDISL
-559 CLNGKSI
+559 CLNGKNI
-566 TAPNDVSAIT
+566 TVFNSASAIT
-576 VGTDSTFTLMD
+576 VGTGSTFTLMD

-595 GSYGIE
+595 GSSGIA

-611 GEISGNTTGV
+611 GVISDNTTGV
-621 LLNSGRCTLNGGSI
+621 LLNGGRCTLNGGSI
-635 TKNTTGVD
+635 TKNTIGVD
-643 YLDGTLTLSGGAKVI
+643 YLNGKLTLSGGAKVI
-658 ENQGGEE
+658 EN
-665 NKTKNI
+665 KTKNI
-671 LLHTGKTLSFGKLD
+671 LLHTEKTLSFGRLN

-696 LDSSEASIPVTD
+696 SDSPEAPIPVTD

-719 PDDVLTNELY
+719 PDDALANELY
-729 RENGVVWL
+729 QENGVVWL

-742 TAHCVCGGTHNT
+742 KAHCVCGGTHT
-754 AIVNHTEEN
+754 AIGNHTEEN

-771 PYATNPAKPQMPT
+771 PYKENPANPQMPT
-784 SMPEGVDGYYL
+784 SMPADVDGYYL
-795 TRDVTLN
+795 TKDVTLN
-802 STWSPSNVVLCLNGH
+802 SIWKPSDVVLCLNGH

-824 GFVEISGNGKLT
+824 GYVEISENGKLT

-845 LCREGS
+845 LCREGN
-851 EVYKKGGISLST
+851 EVYKKLGINPLA

-876 FQHGVSTDQV
+876 FRSGVSFS
-886 GGTIHLYGGTITGNE
+886 GGGVTFRLYGGTITGNE

-910 WGSSS
+910 FGSSS
-915 NPSTFIMYGGKITNN
+915 KFIMYGGKITNN
-930 HATYS
+930 RATDS
-935 GSDTK
+935 GSETNGDQF
-940 VKPSGGGV
+940 GGGV
-948 FLREYSKFEMYGGEI
+948 FLRESTKFEMYGGEI
-963 TGNTA
+963 TGNSA
-968 TYGGGVYCGA
+968 RYGGGVHCVGRKSVY
-978 IISPNTAEM
+978 TAEM

-992 KITDNTAT
+992 KITGNTAP
-1000 YGGGVYFKDKAF
+1000 YGGGVYFGGQAF
-1012 QVTGKGKVTITDNT
+1012 QVTGEGKVTITDNT

-1165 SGVSV
+1165 SGVDV
-1170 SEIAYTKDGTA
+1170 SDITYTKDGTA

-1195 VTVGGET
+1195 VTVDGKK

-1214 EFSGGVTVTRWNKVY
+1214 EFSGGVKVSAY
-1229 NYGDTIYVT
+1229 VYGDPIRVT
-1238 VTPQAT
+1238 VTPKAT
-1244 GNAPIRKVRAL
+1244 GKAPIRKVRAL

-1281 KELIFT
+1281 KELTFT
-1287 IDTAKAN
+1287 IDTAKAKLGN
-1294 LERGKH
+1294 GWH
-1300 TLTAKFVES
+1300 TLIAKFVGS
-1309 QNMATQTGT
+1309 QNMAAQAET
-1318 VDVTITWAW
+1318 VQVYIRQAAIARADVAV
-1327 ITNAN
+1327 AG
-1332 VVVEGKSF
+1332 ESF
-1340 TYTGSPVTPAVSVT
+1340 TYTGSPITPAVSVT

-1402 AKAPEISWPT
+1402 AAAPEISWPT
-1412 ASAITCGEK
+1412 ASALTCGEK
-1421 VSDSLLSGGSTQ
+1421 VSDNLLSGGSTQ

-1452 SSYKVVFTPSADTKN
+1452 YSYKVVFTPSADTEN
-1467 NYETITTTE
+1467 NYETITTKE
-1476 KGISLTVNAKS
+1476 KEISLTVNAKS
-1487 LTGANV
+1487 LTDAQV

-1519 KTIPNDRYTISASD
+1519 ETIPNDRYTISARD
-1533 NTNAGQATVTVTGK
+1533 NTNAGQATVTVTGIGS
-1547 DDYIG
+1547 YTG
-1552 TASGTFTIGK
+1552 TASGTFIIGK
-1562 ATPNPTTPTELNA
+1562 ATPTPETPTELNA
-1575 VYGSTL
+1575 VYGSIL
-1581 KDVPLPKGWAWDTPD
+1581 KDVPLPSGWAWDAPD
-1596 SSVGNV
+1596 TSVGNV

-1622 QKNLTVKVAKKTV
+1622 QKDLAVKVAKKTV

-1646 GSDVLDLSN
+1646 GSDVPVLSN
-1655 PEADKDYKVEG
+1655 PEAGKDYKVEG
-1666 LVGTDRLNGDVTL
+1666 LVGTDSLNGTVTL
-1679 TYAQTPDMNKAGK
+1679 TYAQTPNMSKAGK
-1692 IAINITGT
+1692 TTINITGT

-1712 GTLTVSNRH
+1712 GALTVSNRH

-1726 GGGGSSKPAEKPTE
+1726 GGGGGSKPAEKPTE
-1740 KPAEKPAISP
+1740 KPAEKPAVSP
-1750 TVEDKNDTVKIAETT
+1750 TVDGKNDTVKIAETT
-1765 AEANTAAANAAKADD
+1765 AEANTAAANAAKSDD

-1822 NEETGKL
+1822 NAETGKL

-1902 AFGADVS
+1902 TFGADVS

-1928 RINQELEDFGAAPII
+1928 RINQDLEGFGAAPII

-1951 IRYISEEL
+1951 ISYISKEL

>member
-26 AAAEVESPADV
+26 AAAEVESPADA

-51 YTEGEKGTPC
+51 YTEGEKETPC
-61 GHVHTEDCY
+61 VHAHTEDCY
-70 APIKQCVHEHGESCY
+70 APMKQCVHEHGESCY
-85 PVAKDSASENVA
+85 PVAEDSASENTA
-97 ENVAEGEPHTCTHE
+97 EREPHTCTHE

-123 DCPHEHNA
+123 DCRHEHNA

-188 TEGEGTEQSPYQI
+188 TEGDGTEQSPYQI
-201 TNAEELKWFRDTV
+201 TNAEELAWFRDTV
-214 NSGTT
+214 NNGTT
-219 DIHARLLH
+219 DIHAKLLR

-233 VSWEP
+233 VIWEP
-238 IGTQKKPYNGTFDG
+238 IGTQKHPYTGTFDG
-252 NAYTIKNFR
+252 NAYTIRNFW
-261 LGDHTKPDQ
+261 LGNHAKQDP

-303 NFNITKCGLIAAYNA
+303 NFNITKCGLIAAYNK

-333 VAGEIGIIAYRNN
+333 VAGEIGVIAYQNS
-346 GIIEN
+346 GTIEN
-351 CLSAVGTGTGNPKF
+351 CLSAVGTGTGAPKF
-365 PGRIPDEASA
+365 QGRIPDEASA

-382 SGTIKNCLFDGKLR
+382 SGAIKNCLFDGKLR
-396 TDGFIGNSYVPK
+396 TDGVTGNSYTAK
-408 DYAIAKGGTI
+408 DYAIAQNSSNGTI
-418 KNCYYYHSEPRFGG
+418 TNCYYYHSKPRVSDEI
-432 ATYNGELYKDGDKF
+432 YEGELYKDGDNS
-446 TVISKTQKVMGTGE
+446 TVISKTQKEMGTGE
-460 VTWLLNENGKNDIW
+460 VTWLLNQNGKNDIW

-484 SLNKSYGR
+484 SLDKSYGR
-492 VKQNTDG
+492 VKKKDDG
-499 TYSIV
+499 SYAIV

-513 GTQTEFKEVH
+513 GTLTEFKEVN

-530 DTSDTKYYC
+530 DKSDTKYYC
-539 LSKDVT
+539 LSENVT
-545 LSAAWE
+545 LSTAWE

-566 TAPNDVSAIT
+566 TAPNDASAIT
-576 VGTDSTFTLMD
+576 VGTGSTFTLMD

-595 GSYGIE
+595 GSSGIA

-611 GEISGNTTGV
+611 GVISGNTTGV
-621 LLNSGRCTLNGGSI
+621 LLDSGTCTLKGGSI
-635 TKNTTGVD
+635 TQNTTGVD

-665 NKTKNI
+665 SKTKNI

-685 ADARFGISVEN
+685 ANARFGISVEN
-696 LDSSEASIPVTD
+696 LDSPEAPIPVTD
-708 ATGGKYFNNLF
+708 ANGGKYFNNLF
-719 PDDVLTNELY
+719 PDDALANELY
-729 RENGVVWL
+729 RENNVVLL
-737 RTQGH
+737 RAQGH
-742 TAHCVCGGTHNT
+742 TAHCVCGGTHT
-754 AIVNHTEEN
+754 AIGNHTEEK

-771 PYATNPAKPQMPT
+771 PYAENPAKPQMPN
-784 SMPEGVDGYYL
+784 SMPADVDGYYL
-795 TRDVTLN
+795 TQDVTLN
-802 STWSPSNVVLCLNGH
+802 SSWSPSDVVLCLNGH

-824 GFVEISGNGKLT
+824 GFVEIPVSKSLT

-886 GGTIHLYGGTITGNE
+886 GGTIRLYGGMITGNE

-910 WGSSS
+910 WGG
-915 NPSTFIMYGGKITNN
+915 NNNHSTFIMYGGKITNN

-935 GSDTK
+935 GSDIN

-992 KITDNTAT
+992 KITGNTAT

-1026 GNGGKNVVLFDGKI
+1026 GNGGKNVALFDGKT
-1040 IQVTGKLHEDTR
+1040 IQVMEKLHDDTR
-1052 IGVRSFHNPTDGNPI
+1052 IGVTPFRVPADGNQT
-1067 TIAKATDGGWIQK
+1067 TIAKATDGGWIKQ

-1092 ALLDDGKTVQL
+1092 ALSDDGKIVQL
-1103 QTHQHSWEYIVSQ
+1103 QTHRHSWEYNVSR

-1126 AENCGLPEDNGGS
+1126 AENCGLPEGNGGS

-1151 DGQGKAAVLENTLI
+1151 DGQEKAAVLENTNTLI
-1165 SGVSV
+1165 SGVTV
-1170 SEIAYTKDGTA
+1170 SEITYTKDGTDF
-1181 ITGTPTDAGTYTAA
+1181 TGTPTDAGTYTAA
-1195 VTVGGET
+1195 VTVGGKT

-1214 EFSGGVTVTRWNKVY
+1214 EFSGGVKASAYV
-1229 NYGDTIYVT
+1229 YGDPIYVT
-1238 VTPQAT
+1238 VTPKAT
-1244 GNAPIRKVRAL
+1244 GKAPVKKARTL
-1255 STPQAGQMAI
+1255 NTPQAGQMAI

-1273 EAQTVTSG
+1273 DAQTVTSG
-1281 KELIFT
+1281 KELTFT

-1294 LERGKH
+1294 LEKGWH
-1300 TLTAKFVES
+1300 TLTAKFVGS
-1309 QNMATQTGT
+1309 QNMAAQAEK
-1318 VDVTITWAW
+1318 VRVYIRQAAIARADVAV
-1327 ITNAN
+1327 AG
-1332 VVVEGKSF
+1332 ESF
-1340 TYTGSPVTPAVSVT
+1340 TYTGSPITPAVSVT

-1372 NHTNAG
+1372 DHTNAG

-1402 AKAPEISWPT
+1402 AAAPEISWPT

-1433 YGTFTWSD
+1433 YGTFAWSD

-1452 SSYKVVFTPSADTKN
+1452 YSYKVVFTPSADTEK
-1467 NYETITTTE
+1467 NYETISATE
-1476 KGISLTVNAKS
+1476 QEISLTVNAKS

-1622 QKNLTVKVAKKTV
+1622 QKNLTVKVAKKAV
-1635 TVTALDKNAYI
+1635 TVTALDKSAYI
-1646 GSDVLDLSN
+1646 GSDVPALSN
-1655 PEADKDYKVEG
+1655 PEAGKDYKIEG
-1666 LVGTDRLNGDVTL
+1666 LVGTDTLNGTVTL
-1679 TYAQTPDMNKAGK
+1679 TYAQTPDMSKVGK
-1692 IAINITGT
+1692 TTINITGT

-1726 GGGGSSKPAEKPTE
+1726 GGGSKPTKKPTE
-1740 KPAEKPAISP
+1740 KPAEKPAVSP
-1750 TVEDKNDTVKIAETT
+1750 TVDGKNDTVKIAETT
-1765 AEANTAAANAAKADD
+1765 AEANTAAANAAKSDD

-1787 GTNVSGKDFANPAVL
+1787 GTSVSGKDFTEPAVL

-1809 DVKNVKNLTLAKL
+1809 DVKNVNQLTLARL
-1822 NEETGKL
+1822 NAETGKL

-1928 RINQELEDFGAAPII
+1928 RINQDLEGFGAAPII
-1943 SNGRTMVP
+1943 SSGRTMVP
-1951 IRYISEEL
+1951 ISYISKEL

>member
-576 VGTDSTFTLMD
+576 VGTGSTFTLMD

-671 LLHTGKTLSFGKLD
+671 LLHTGKMLSFGKLD

-719 PDDVLTNELY
+719 PDDALANELY
-729 RENGVVWL
+729 REGDVVLL
-737 RTQGH
+737 RAQGH
-742 TAHCVCGGTHNT
+742 TAHCVCGGTHT
-754 AIVNHTEEN
+754 AIGNHTEEN

-771 PYATNPAKPQMPT
+771 PYAANPAKPQMPT

-795 TRDVTLN
+795 TQDVTLK
-802 STWSPSNVVLCLNGH
+802 SSWEPSDVVLCLNGH
-817 KMTFSGN
+817 KMTFSGY
-824 GFVEISGNGKLT
+824 GAVKISGNGKLT

-845 LCREGS
+845 LCREGN

-876 FQHGVSTDQV
+876 FQNGVSTDQV

-930 HATYS
+930 RATYS
-935 GSDTK
+935 GSDTN

-948 FLREYSKFEMYGGEI
+948 FLREFSKFEMHGGEI

-992 KITDNTAT
+992 KITGNTAT

-1012 QVTGKGKVTITDNT
+1012 RVTGKGKVTITDNT
-1026 GNGGKNVVLFDGKI
+1026 GNGGKNVALFDGKT
-1040 IQVTGKLHEDTR
+1040 IQVTGKLHEGTR
-1052 IGVRSFHNPTDGNPI
+1052 IGVTPFRVPIDGNPT
-1067 TIAKATDGGWIQK
+1067 TIAKATDEGWIQK
-1080 GNFTSDIPDYGI
+1080 GNFTSDIPDCGI
-1092 ALLDDGKTVQL
+1092 ALSDDGKTVQL
-1103 QTHQHSWEYIVSQ
+1103 QTHRHSWEYIVSQ

-1165 SGVSV
+1165 SDVSV
-1170 SEIAYTKDGTA
+1170 SDITYTKGSTA

-1195 VTVGGET
+1195 VTVEGKT

-1214 EFSGGVTVTRWNKVY
+1214 EFSGGVKVSAY
-1229 NYGDTIYVT
+1229 VYGDPIYVT
-1238 VTPQAT
+1238 VTPKAT
-1244 GNAPIRKVRAL
+1244 GKAPVKKARTL
-1255 STPQAGQMAI
+1255 NTPQAGQMAI

-1273 EAQTVTSG
+1273 EAKDVTSG
-1281 KELIFT
+1281 NKLTFT

-1294 LERGKH
+1294 LGKGRH
-1300 TLTAKFVES
+1300 TLTAKFVGS
-1309 QNMATQTGT
+1309 QNMAAQAETKQVYIRQAGIANA
-1318 VDVTITWAW
+1318 DVAV
-1327 ITNAN
+1327 AG
-1332 VVVEGKSF
+1332 ESF
-1340 TYTGSPVTPAVSVT
+1340 IYTGSPITPAVSVT
-1354 LKNGTQLMKDRD
+1354 LKNTQLVEGRD

-1372 NHTNAG
+1372 DHTNAG

-1397 FVISK
+1397 FAISK
-1402 AKAPEISWPT
+1402 AAAPEISWPT

-1421 VSDSLLSGGSTQ
+1421 VSDSRLSGGSTQ
-1433 YGTFTWSD
+1433 YGTFAWSD
-1441 DVKDTIPTVGT
+1441 DVKDTIPAVGT
-1452 SSYKVVFTPSADTKN
+1452 SSYKVVFTPSADTEK
-1467 NYETITTTE
+1467 NYETISE
-1476 KGISLTVNAKS
+1476 KEKKISLTVNAKS
-1487 LTGANV
+1487 LNGAHV

-1622 QKNLTVKVAKKTV
+1622 QKNLTVKVAKKAV
-1635 TVTALDKNAYI
+1635 TVTALDKSAYI
-1646 GSDVLDLSN
+1646 GSDVPALSN
-1655 PEADKDYKVEG
+1655 PEAGKDYKIEG
-1666 LVGTDRLNGDVTL
+1666 LVGTDTLNGTVTL
-1679 TYAQTPDMNKAGK
+1679 TYAQTPDMSKVGK
-1692 IAINITGT
+1692 TTINITGT

-1726 GGGGSSKPAEKPTE
+1726 GGGGSKPAEKPTE
-1740 KPAEKPAISP
+1740 KPAEKPAVSP
-1750 TVEDKNDTVKIAETT
+1750 TVDGKNDTVKIAETT
-1765 AEANTAAANAAKADD
+1765 AEANTAAANAAKSDD

-1787 GTNVSGKDFANPAVL
+1787 GTSVSGKDFTEPAVL

-1822 NEETGKL
+1822 NAETGKL

-1902 AFGADVS
+1902 TFGADVS

>member
-37 GLCIHHTQHTEDCG
+37 GLCIHHTQHTGDCG

-85 PVAKDSASENVA
+85 PVAEDGASENTA

-123 DCPHEHNA
+123 DCRHEHNA

-177 QAVAAD
+177 QAVAAETT
-183 PANKP
+183 NKQP
-188 TEGEGTEQSPYQI
+188 KGEGTKESPYQI
-201 TNAEELKWFRDTV
+201 TSAEELAWFRDTV

-219 DIHARLLH
+219 DIHARLLQ
-227 DIDLKN
+227 DIDLNN

-238 IGTQKKPYNGTFDG
+238 IGTQEHPYNGTFDG

-261 LGDHTKPDQ
+261 LGDHTKPDL

-275 LFGWIGS
+275 LFGRIGT

-293 ESIGS
+293 ENIGS

-333 VAGEIGIIAYRNN
+333 VAGEIGVIAYHNS
-346 GIIEN
+346 GTIEN

-408 DYAIAKGGTI
+408 DYAIARGGKIT
-418 KNCYYYHSEPRFGG
+418 NCYYYHSEPRFGNEP
-432 ATYNGELYKDGDKF
+432 YNGELYKDGDKS
-446 TVISKTQKVMGTGE
+446 TVISKTQKEMGTGE

-474 RQKAIGSADI
+474 RQRKIGSADI
-484 SLNKSYGR
+484 SLDKSYGR
-492 VKQNTDG
+492 VKQNNDG

-530 DTSDTKYYC
+530 DKSDTKYYC
-539 LSKDVT
+539 LSENVA

-566 TAPNDVSAIT
+566 TAPNDASAIT

-595 GSYGIE
+595 GSSGVA

-621 LLNSGRCTLNGGSI
+621 LLDSGTCTLKGGSI
-635 TKNTTGVD
+635 TKNTIGVD
-643 YLDGTLTLSGGAKVI
+643 YRDGTLTLSGGAKVI

-671 LLHTGKTLSFGKLD
+671 LLHTRKTLSFGKLD

-696 LDSSEASIPVTD
+696 SDSSEAPIPVTD
-708 ATGGKYFNNLF
+708 TTGGEYFNNLF
-719 PDDVLTNELY
+719 PDDALANELY
-729 RENGVVWL
+729 REGNVVLL
-737 RTQGH
+737 RAQGH
-742 TAHCVCGGTHNT
+742 TAHCVCGGTHT
-754 AIVNHTEEN
+754 DIGDHKEEN

-771 PYATNPAKPQMPT
+771 PYAKDPAKPQMPT

-795 TRDVTLN
+795 TQDVKLN
-802 STWSPSNVVLCLNGH
+802 SIWEPSDVVLCLNGH
-817 KMTFSGN
+817 KMTFSGY
-824 GFVEISGNGKLT
+824 GAVKISGNGKLT
-836 LTDCGTTGK
+836 LIDCGTTGK
-845 LCREGS
+845 LCREGN

-876 FQHGVSTDQV
+876 FQNGVSTDQV

-935 GSDTK
+935 GSDIN

-968 TYGGGVYCGA
+968 TYGGGVY
-978 IISPNTAEM
+978 
-987 ILHGG
+987 
-992 KITDNTAT
+992 
-1000 YGGGVYFKDKAF
+1000 FKDKAF
-1012 QVTGKGKVTITDNT
+1012 RVTGKDKVTITDNK
-1026 GNGGKNVVLFDGKI
+1026 GNAGKNVVLFDGKT
-1040 IQVTGKLHEDTR
+1040 IQVMGELHEGTR
-1052 IGVRSFHNPTDGNPI
+1052 IGVRSFHDPTDGNPI

-1092 ALLDDGKTVQL
+1092 ALSDGGKIVQL
-1103 QTHQHSWEYIVSQ
+1103 QTHRHIWEYIVSQ
-1116 DGTTITEHCT
+1116 DGTTITEHCK
-1126 AENCGLPEDNGGS
+1126 AENCGLPEGNGGS
-1139 VTIKAPADNLIY
+1139 VTIKAPAGNLIY
-1151 DGQGKAAVLENTLI
+1151 DGQEKVAVLENTLI
-1165 SGVSV
+1165 SGVDV
-1170 SEIAYTKDGTA
+1170 SEITYTKNTKDGTA

-1195 VTVGGET
+1195 VTVDGKT
-1202 AKVQYTIAQSGT
+1202 AEVQYTIAQSGT
-1214 EFSGGVTVTRWNKVY
+1214 EFSGGVKVSFY
-1229 NYGDTIYVT
+1229 AYGDPIYVT
-1238 VTPQAT
+1238 VTPKAT
-1244 GNAPIRKVRAL
+1244 GKAPIRKVRAL

-1273 EAQTVTSG
+1273 EAKDVTSG
-1281 KELIFT
+1281 KELTFT

-1294 LERGKH
+1294 LGSGWH
-1300 TLTAKFVES
+1300 TLIAKFVGS
-1309 QNMATQTGT
+1309 QNMAAQAETKQVFIRQAGIARA
-1318 VDVTITWAW
+1318 DIA
-1327 ITNAN
+1327 
-1332 VVVEGKSF
+1332 VEGKSF
-1340 TYTGSPVTPAVSVT
+1340 TYTGSPITPAVSVT
-1354 LKNGTQLMKDRD
+1354 LKNGTQLIEGTD

-1402 AKAPEISWPT
+1402 AAAPEISWPT

-1433 YGTFTWSD
+1433 YGTFAWSD
-1441 DVKDTIPTVGT
+1441 DVQDTTPTVGT
-1452 SSYKVVFTPSADTKN
+1452 SSYKVVFTPSEATKN

-1476 KGISLTVNAKS
+1476 KDVSLTVNAKS
-1487 LTGANV
+1487 LTGARV

-1508 AADAVTVQLDG
+1508 VADAVTVQLDG
-1519 KTIPNDRYTISASD
+1519 KTIPNDQYTISASD
-1533 NTNAGQATVTVTGK
+1533 NTNAGQAIVTVTGK
-1547 DDYIG
+1547 GNYTG
-1552 TASGTFTIGK
+1552 TASGTFTIDK
-1562 ATPNPTTPTELNA
+1562 ATPTPDLPTGLTAT
-1575 VYGSTL
+1575 YGDTL

-1635 TVTALDKNAYI
+1635 TVTVLDKNAYI
-1646 GSDVLDLSN
+1646 GSDVPDLSN
-1655 PEADKDYKVEG
+1655 PEAGKDYKVEG
-1666 LVGTDRLNGDVTL
+1666 LVGTDTLNGTVTL
-1679 TYAQTPDMNKAGK
+1679 TYAQTPDMSKAGK
-1692 IAINITGT
+1692 TAINITGT

-1726 GGGGSSKPAEKPTE
+1726 GGGGGSKPAEKPTE
-1740 KPAEKPAISP
+1740 KPAEKPAVSP
-1750 TVEDKNDTVKIAETT
+1750 TVDGKNDTVKIAETT

-1787 GTNVSGKDFANPAVL
+1787 GTSVSGKDFTNPAVL

-1809 DVKNVKNLTLAKL
+1809 DVKNVNQLTLARL
-1822 NEETGKL
+1822 NAETGKL

-1844 GYVAE
+1844 GYVVE

-1928 RINQELEDFGAAPII
+1928 RINQDLEGFGAAPII

-1951 IRYISEEL
+1951 ISYISKEL

>member
-1 MGNRKRL
+1 MGNRNRL
-8 TAFLL
+8 TTFLL

-26 AAAEVESPADV
+26 AAAEVESPAGA
-37 GLCIHHTQHTEDCG
+37 GLCIHHTKHTEDCG

-85 PVAKDSASENVA
+85 PVAEDSATENT
-97 ENVAEGEPHTCTHE
+97 AEGEPHTCTHE
-111 CSEESGCITEKL
+111 CSKESGCITEKL
-123 DCPHEHNA
+123 DCRHEHNA

-158 ALPNVED
+158 ALPNIED

-177 QAVAAD
+177 LAVAAETT
-183 PANKP
+183 NEKP
-188 TEGEGTEQSPYQI
+188 KGEGTKASPYQI
-201 TNAEELKWFRDTV
+201 TNAEELAWFRDTV

-219 DIHARLLH
+219 KIHARLLH
-227 DIDLKN
+227 DINLNN
-233 VSWEP
+233 VIWKP
-238 IGTQKKPYNGTFDG
+238 IGTKNKPYTGTFDG
-252 NAYTIKNFR
+252 NAYTIENFW
-261 LGDHTKPDQ
+261 LGDYTKSDP

-275 LFGWIGS
+275 LFGRIGS
-282 GGTIQDVVVKV
+282 GGTIQDLVVKV
-293 ESIGS
+293 DYMGSIMN
-298 ATNPN
+298 AN
-303 NFNITKCGLIAAYNA
+303 NFNVTKCGLIAAYNA
-318 GTIRRCSVMVNYTLY
+318 GTIQRCSARVNYMLY
-333 VAGEIGIIAYRNN
+333 VTGEFGVIAYQNS
-346 GIIEN
+346 GTIEN
-351 CLSAVGTGTGNPKF
+351 CLSAVGAGKSGIL
-365 PGRIPDEASA
+365 IPDDASA

-382 SGTIKNCLFDGKLR
+382 SGTIKNCLFDGELR
-396 TDGFIGNSYVPK
+396 TDGVTGNSYVPK
-408 DYAIAKGGTI
+408 DYAIAQNKPNGTI
-418 KNCYYYHSEPRFGG
+418 TNCYYYHSKPRVNGE
-432 ATYNGELYKDGDKF
+432 AYSGELYKDGDNS
-446 TVISKTQKVMGTGE
+446 TVISKTQKEMGTGE
-460 VTWLLNENGKNDIW
+460 VTWLLNQNGKNDIW
-474 RQKAIGSADI
+474 RQRKIGSADI

-492 VKQNTDG
+492 VKKNDDG
-499 TYSIV
+499 SYAIV

-513 GTQTEFKEVH
+513 GTQTEFKEVN
-523 SLDEITG
+523 SLGEITG

-539 LSKDVT
+539 LSKDVA
-545 LSAAWE
+545 LSEAWT
-551 APNRDIML
+551 APNRDISL

-566 TAPNDVSAIT
+566 TAPNDASAIT
-576 VGTDSTFTLMD
+576 VGNGSTFTLMD
-587 CGKGKISG
+587 CKQGKISG
-595 GSYGIE
+595 GFSGIE

-708 ATGGKYFNNLF
+708 TTGGKYFNNLF
-719 PDDVLTNELY
+719 PDDALANELY
-729 RENGVVWL
+729 QENGVVWL

-742 TAHCVCGGTHNT
+742 KAHCVCGGTHNT
-754 AIVNHTEEN
+754 AIDNHTEEN

-771 PYATNPAKPQMPT
+771 PYEENPTKPEMPT
-784 SMPEGVDGYYL
+784 SMPAGVDGYYL

-1026 GNGGKNVVLFDGKI
+1026 GNGGKNVVLFDGKT
-1040 IQVTGKLHEDTR
+1040 IQVTGKLHEGTR

-1067 TIAKATDGGWIQK
+1067 TIAKATDGGWIKK
-1080 GNFTSDIPDYGI
+1080 GNFISDIPDYGI
-1092 ALLDDGKTVQL
+1092 ALSDDGKTVQL
-1103 QTHQHSWEYIVSQ
+1103 QTHQHSWEYIGSQ

-1126 AENCGLPEDNGGS
+1126 AENCGLPEGNGGS
-1139 VTIKAPADNLIY
+1139 VIIKAPAGNLIY

-1170 SEIAYTKDGTA
+1170 SEIAYTKNGTA

-1195 VTVGGET
+1195 VTVEGQT
-1202 AKVQYTIAQSGT
+1202 ATVQYTIAQSGT
-1214 EFSGGVTVTRWNKVY
+1214 EFSGGVKVSFY
-1229 NYGDTIYVT
+1229 AYGDPIYVT
-1238 VTPQAT
+1238 VTPKAT
-1244 GNAPIRKVRAL
+1244 GKAPIRKVRAL

-1273 EAQTVTSG
+1273 EAKDVTSG
-1281 KELIFT
+1281 KELTFT

-1294 LERGKH
+1294 LENGWH
-1300 TLTAKFVES
+1300 TLIAKFVGS
-1309 QNMATQTGT
+1309 QNMAEQAETKKVFIRQAGIGRA
-1318 VDVTITWAW
+1318 DVA
-1327 ITNAN
+1327 
-1332 VVVEGKSF
+1332 VEGESF
-1340 TYTGSPVTPAVSVT
+1340 IYTGSPITPAVSVT
-1354 LKNGTQLMKDRD
+1354 LKNGTQLIKGTD

-1390 IGTAKKT
+1390 IGTAKRT

-1402 AKAPEISWPT
+1402 AKAPAISWPT

-1487 LTGANV
+1487 LTDAQV

-1519 KTIPNDRYTISASD
+1519 KTIPKDQYTIAVSD

-1547 DDYIG
+1547 GNYTG
-1552 TASGTFTIGK
+1552 TASGTFTINK
-1562 ATPNPTTPTELNA
+1562 ATPTPETPTELNA
-1575 VYGSTL
+1575 VYGSIL
-1581 KDVPLPKGWAWDTPD
+1581 KDVPLPSGWAWDAPD
-1596 SSVGNV
+1596 TSVGNV

-1622 QKNLTVKVAKKTV
+1622 QKDLAVKVAKKTV

-1646 GSDVLDLSN
+1646 GSDVPDLSN
-1655 PEADKDYKVEG
+1655 PEAGKDYKVEG
-1666 LVGTDRLNGDVTL
+1666 LVGTESLNGTVTL
-1679 TYAQTPDMNKAGK
+1679 TYAQTPNMSKAGK
-1692 IAINITGT
+1692 TTINITGT

-1712 GTLTVSNRH
+1712 GALTVSNRH

-1726 GGGGSSKPAEKPTE
+1726 GGGGGSKPAEKPTE
-1740 KPAEKPAISP
+1740 KPAEKPAVSP
-1750 TVEDKNDTVKIAETT
+1750 TVDGKNDTVKIAETT

-1787 GTNVSGKDFANPAVL
+1787 GTSVSGKDFTNPAVL

-1809 DVKNVKNLTLAKL
+1809 DVKNVNQLTLARL
-1822 NEETGKL
+1822 NAETGKL

-1844 GYVAE
+1844 GYVVE

-1871 HVALNNENKILDAAP
+1871 HVALNNENKILDTAP

-1928 RINQELEDFGAAPII
+1928 RINQDLEGFGAAPII

-1951 IRYISEEL
+1951 ISYISKEL